1 MKYRSFFGRFLI
13 LFLVCG
19 CTFGK
24 GKISVEIIY
33 PEKTLVN
40 PTLTVTAQTA
50 GGSPEEITS
59 ETGERIEISSL
70 EAGNYDVTI
79 SLKDGETVV
88 WEKKISCL
96 VDGAITTKI
105 RYEITENDFTDFA
118 LYTPQI
124 IVTELGENR
133 YRVEIIS
140 SNYKGTIHYTM
151 ANPAEDPTASSTEY
165 KAPFEI
171 NYDDEQG
178 KVISARIFYKEF
190 DPSEAAIFHLEKTA
204 TPQIEDTTVHRLSDK
219 LTFAVT
225 SADPEVIYYYTLD
238 GTVPTAVTASTEGLI
253 ELTQPGTITVKS
265 FKESYLMSDSVVLP
279 VERLPKPEVG
289 EITENTD
296 GATYSITFDYG
307 SDAQAMFLTRDGT
320 SVTAENCPMG
330 NEQSLAAGTTYTVS
344 DLLPTETLKT
354 RSIAENFFASEE
366 AVVESSQAETPVI
379 LDARSQTRNYADLLA
394 VMFSTPETGATVHYT
409 FDGNTPTDQSPSS
422 ASGTAVEVTDGTT
435 VVKARAYSAGKFP
448 SETAEQAVAKAVD
461 PMSVSLSYW
470 NLLVIEE
477 NATVPDS
484 EKNRGLF
491 YQTADSGEF
500 LIYEENTVYLD
511 ATAETTVSA
520 VGGAEFCFP
529 SNEVN
534 NTFSLLN
541 APVPTD
547 ARSGSTAAAYLD
559 PLTVD
564 LTGGTAG
571 SPSTEK
577 YYVTRNGEEPTRQNA
592 AEETNPQAVT
602 VAAGETLKAVVSD
615 LNEITSAP
623 ASVDGTPLPEPK
635 AEVADDG
642 TVTITAG
649 ASEDPSAAALSFY
662 YKIGDATPFSSAAAG
677 TLYSDTAKPTL
688 QPNETIYIAA
698 AAEMRNPSETA
709 SVTLTPTDPPTFEDA
724 RDSLFYLPLSV
735 RINGN
740 NVLYGE
746 GADENSVQ
754 NPSTPYTD
762 PIAPQSG
769 NLWLGATAKDDDKTR
784 SETATRQLFAFDAAP
799 TIALSHSSPQFNI
812 VTITPPATPAGLT
825 GAVSLYYVLGGDFT
839 SGTVLTYTAPVPIPY
854 ELLAAAAAA
863 PVRVKAGAEFAYPS
877 TEASQTFSRTE
888 KPTVSDARGTEVYKP
903 LQVTAAAAAPDDTA
917 PVYSSTDETAWT
929 AASSPVTVA
938 ENALLYFMAA
948 ADGKLTSEPV
958 KVDGTPLNAPEAGVD
973 GDGKLTV
980 TAAAEDAA
988 VPGLEFWYLIG
999 SDDFETG
1006 TPTKYETASAPK
1018 LNDGQTC
1025 YVVAAAEMR
1034 NPSEAVLYGLNQT
1047 DPPVITDNR
1056 GGVYNKPLEL
1066 AVSGVADA
1074 VFYYTEGNPAA
1085 APDENSTRYGAPFKP
1100 KPDSTEVRAAA
1111 KVTGSVLSQPTAQTL
1126 YALQGTPT
1134 VTLTHSASGLNQL
1147 NIEFTDAGYTGGT
1160 PTVYYTIDGS
1170 DPATSATV
1178 QTYSGSVTLPS
1189 DQTAPLTVK
1198 AVAGA
1203 EFCFTTAAAEKTFTA
1218 EALPNF
1224 TDARNG
1230 DYFQPLSVTSAD
1242 SGVWYAFD
1250 NPSSALTAYTANS
1263 PLTVG
1268 ENQILYAFKATDGFL
1283 ASPAEEIDG
1292 TPLAQPQATVTDG
1305 NLTFAASDGT
1315 VYYTTNGSE
1324 PTLSSDQYQ
1333 GSAVKIDASVTQIR
1347 SKAVAEMRNPSPTA
1361 DYNVETPPEE
1371 TPEAPTVTDTRT
1383 ASGAPGSYFNPTGG
1397 TGTIVLNVS
1406 QAENV
1411 PVYYTVDGG
1420 NEQTVTGGQVSVTK
1434 PGSYVFYAK
1443 TAGGTESDKKTVE
1456 VKVLQ
1461 EPTADTSAS
1470 IPKLVSPD
1478 GGSVLYE
1485 LSDNAGGP
1493 AKNVTA
1499 DSPVFTGSGISLSDL
1514 GKILTAVSVKEF
1526 CFSSEQIQVPLV
1538 IPDLPD
1544 PDEPVSPPT
1553 VTDTRTASGAP
1564 GEYFNPRNAGGSIT
1578 LQITA
1583 AEANHQLFYKKDNG
1597 AETSVPTGG
1606 ELSVGKA
1613 DVGVYVFYAK
1623 SADGIG
1629 TSSEVTVEVKVLD
1642 KPVLSQ
1648 NGDTASLSSPDGADI
1663 LYEAADGAFT
1673 PVSENSTVYA
1683 AGADLIG
1690 KYVSA
1695 VAVDEFCF
1703 SSEELQEQVQ
1713 QPVDNVVISFTDA
1726 AGNPISNGTFREPQS
1741 IKIVTEPADAVV
1753 TYSIGSQTYDQSY
1766 TAGSSISIT
1775 ENSDIYVKAV
1785 TADGKEATA
1794 VLKIRLKCPN
1804 PTPHLEVSST
1814 DPSKYELTFEDFDT
1828 SEYRIYYTKDIDDSN
1843 GTLYSAPLLLSPD
1856 ESIIVFA
1863 KKDGWESSDKILL
1876 SVPEIL
1882 KRRGLTH

>member
-13 LFLVCG
+13 LFLVFG

-79 SLKDGETVV
+79 TLKDGETVV

-140 SNYKGTIHYTM
+140 PNYKGTIRYTM
-151 ANPAEDPTASSTEY
+151 VNPAEDPTASSAEY

-178 KVISARIFYKEF
+178 KVITARVFYKEF

-225 SADPEVIYYYTLD
+225 SADPDVIYYYTLD
-238 GTVPTAVTASTEGLI
+238 GTTPTTVMSSTEGLI

-394 VMFSTPETGATVHYT
+394 VMFSTPETDASVYYT

-435 VVKARAYSAGKFP
+435 VVKARAYAAGKFP

-461 PMSVSLSYW
+461 PVSVSLSYW

-477 NATVPDS
+477 NASVPET

-491 YQTADSGEF
+491 YQTADSDEF

-534 NTFSLLN
+534 NTFPLLN

-592 AEETNPQAVT
+592 AEEANPQAVT

-615 LNEITSAP
+615 LNKITSAS
-623 ASVDGTPLPEPK
+623 ASVDGTPLPKPK
-635 AEVADDG
+635 VEVADDG
-642 TVTITAG
+642 TVTIAAG
-649 ASEDPSAAALSFY
+649 DSEETPAPAASFY
-662 YKIGDATPFSSAAAG
+662 YKINDKTPFSSTAAG
-677 TLYSDTAKPTL
+677 TLYNDTSKPQL
-688 QPNETIYIAA
+688 SADGTIYVVA
-698 AAEMRNPSETA
+698 AAEMHNPSETA
-709 SVTLTPTDPPTFEDA
+709 SVSLVPTDPPTFEDA

-740 NVLYGE
+740 NVLYDE
-746 GADENSVQ
+746 GADESSVQ
-754 NPSTPYTD
+754 NPSTPYTN

-784 SETATRQLFAFDAAP
+784 SEIATQQLFAFDAAP
-799 TIALSHSSPQFNI
+799 TVALSHSSPQFNI
-812 VTITPPATPAGLT
+812 VTITPPTTPAGLT

-863 PVRVKAGAEFAYPS
+863 PVKVKAGAEFAHPS
-877 TEASQTFSRTE
+877 AEASQTFSRTE
-888 KPTVSDARGTEVYKP
+888 KPTVSDARGSDFYKA
-903 LQVTAAAAAPDDTA
+903 LQVAVAAGTTDNTAS
-917 PVYSSTDETAWT
+917 VYSSTDETTWT
-929 AASSPVTVA
+929 AAASPVTVA

-948 ADGKLTSEPV
+948 VDGKLTSESV
-958 KVDGTPLNAPEAGVD
+958 EVDGAPLSAPEVSVD
-973 GDGKLTV
+973 ADGKLTV
-980 TAAAEDAA
+980 TAAAADAA
-988 VPGLEFWYLIG
+988 VTGLEFWFLID

-1006 TPTKYETASAPK
+1006 TPTKYEAASAPK

-1034 NPSEAVLYGLNQT
+1034 NPSTPAV
-1047 DPPVITDNR
+1047 
-1056 GGVYNKPLEL
+1056 
-1066 AVSGVADA
+1066 
-1074 VFYYTEGNPAA
+1074 
-1085 APDENSTRYGAPFKP
+1085 
-1100 KPDSTEVRAAA
+1100 
-1111 KVTGSVLSQPTAQTL
+1111 
-1126 YALQGTPT
+1126 
-1134 VTLTHSASGLNQL
+1134 
-1147 NIEFTDAGYTGGT
+1147 
-1160 PTVYYTIDGS
+1160 
-1170 DPATSATV
+1170 
-1178 QTYSGSVTLPS
+1178 
-1189 DQTAPLTVK
+1189 
-1198 AVAGA
+1198 
-1203 EFCFTTAAAEKTFTA
+1203 
-1218 EALPNF
+1218 
-1224 TDARNG
+1224 
-1230 DYFQPLSVTSAD
+1230 
-1242 SGVWYAFD
+1242 
-1250 NPSSALTAYTANS
+1250 
-1263 PLTVG
+1263 
-1268 ENQILYAFKATDGFL
+1268 
-1283 ASPAEEIDG
+1283 
-1292 TPLAQPQATVTDG
+1292 
-1305 NLTFAASDGT
+1305 
-1315 VYYTTNGSE
+1315 
-1324 PTLSSDQYQ
+1324 
-1333 GSAVKIDASVTQIR
+1333 
-1347 SKAVAEMRNPSPTA
+1347 
-1361 DYNVETPPEE
+1361 YNVEAPPEE
-1371 TPEAPTVTDTRT
+1371 KPTAPIVTDSRT
-1383 ASGAPGSYFNPTGG
+1383 ASGAPGSYFEPAASDSGSIT
-1397 TGTIVLNVS
+1397 LNIT
-1406 QAENV
+1406 QAESV
-1411 PVYYTVDGG
+1411 PVYYKYNNG
-1420 NEQTVTGGQVSVTK
+1420 NETQVSGNKVTVSK
-1434 PGSYVFYAK
+1434 SQAGTYVFYAK
-1443 TAGGTESDKKTVE
+1443 TAGGTLSDEVTVE

-1461 EPTADTSAS
+1461 EPQFEYDLSAPS
-1470 IPKLVSPD
+1470 ATLVSPD
-1478 GGSVLYE
+1478 GAVILYE
-1485 LSDNAGGP
+1485 LEQTKTDVSS
-1493 AKNVTA
+1493 T
-1499 DSPVFTGSGISLSDL
+1499 SSVFTNFDNLIELP
-1514 GKILTAVSVKEF
+1514 GKTLTAVAVDEF
-1526 CFSSEQIQVPLV
+1526 CFSSPQIEQS
-1538 IPDLPD
+1538 IPPYI
-1544 PDEPVSPPT
+1544 PPIPPT
-1553 VTDTRTASGAP
+1553 PPSVVDTRT
-1564 GEYFNPRNAGGSIT
+1564 EYFNPRGDSDSIT
-1578 LQITA
+1578 LKITA
-1583 AEANHQLFYKKDNG
+1583 ADSSHQLFYKKDGG
-1597 AETSVPTGG
+1597 AETPVPTGG
-1606 ELSVGKA
+1606 ELSVNKA

-1623 SADGIG
+1623 SAVG

-1663 LYEAADGAFT
+1663 LYEAADAAFA
-1673 PVSENSTVYA
+1673 PVTENSTVYA

-1753 TYSIGSQTYDQSY
+1753 TYSIGDQTYNQSY
-1766 TAGSSISIT
+1766 TAGSSISVT
-1775 ENSDIYVKAV
+1775 ENSDIYVKA
-1785 TADGKEATA
+1785 TADGTEATA

-1828 SEYRIYYTKDIDDSN
+1828 SEYQIYYTEDIDDSN

>member
-70 EAGNYDVTI
+70 EAGNYDVAI

-140 SNYKGTIHYTM
+140 SNYKGTIRYTM
-151 ANPAEDPTASSTEY
+151 VNPAEDPTASSTEY

-178 KVISARIFYKEF
+178 KVITARVFYKEF

-225 SADPEVIYYYTLD
+225 SADPDVIYYYTLD
-238 GTVPTAVTASTEGLI
+238 GTPPTTVMSSTEGLI

-330 NEQSLAAGTTYTVS
+330 NEQPLATGTTYTVS

-379 LDARSQTRNYADLLA
+379 LDARSQTRNYADPLA
-394 VMFSTPETGATVHYT
+394 VMFSTPETNATVHYT

-448 SETAEQAVAKAVD
+448 SETAEQAVAKAVA
-461 PMSVSLSYW
+461 PVSVSLSYW
-470 NLLVIEE
+470 NLLVIED
-477 NATVPDS
+477 NASVPAT

-534 NTFSLLN
+534 KTFPLLN

-564 LTGGTAG
+564 LTGGAAG
-571 SPSTEK
+571 SPSTAK

-592 AEETNPQAVT
+592 AEEANPQAVT

-615 LNEITSAP
+615 LNKITSAS

-635 AEVADDG
+635 VEVADDG
-642 TVTITAG
+642 TVTIAAG
-649 ASEDPSAAALSFY
+649 DSEETPAPAISFY
-662 YKIGDATPFSSAAAG
+662 YKINDETPFSSTAAG
-677 TLYSDTAKPTL
+677 TLYNDTSKPHL
-688 QPNETIYIAA
+688 SADETIYVAA
-698 AAEMRNPSETA
+698 AAEMHNPSETA
-709 SVTLTPTDPPTFEDA
+709 SVSLVPTDPPTFEDA

-799 TIALSHSSPQFNI
+799 TIALSHSAPQFNI

-825 GAVSLYYVLGGDFT
+825 GAVSLYYVLKGDFT

-854 ELLAAAAAA
+854 EFLSVVAAA
-863 PVRVKAGAEFAYPS
+863 PVKVKAGAEFAHPS
-877 TEASQTFSRTE
+877 AEASRTFSRTE
-888 KPTVSDARGTEVYKP
+888 KPTVSDARGTAFYKT
-903 LQVTAAAAAPDDTA
+903 LQVAVAAGTTDNTAS
-917 PVYSSTDETAWT
+917 VYSSTDETTWT
-929 AASSPVTVA
+929 AAASPVTVA

-948 ADGKLTSEPV
+948 VDGKLTSESV
-958 KVDGTPLNAPEAGVD
+958 EVDGAPLSAPEVSVD
-973 GDGKLTV
+973 ADGKLTV
-980 TAAAEDAA
+980 TAAAADAT
-988 VPGLEFWYLIG
+988 VTGLEFWYLIG

-1006 TPTKYETASAPK
+1006 TPTKYEAASAPT
-1018 LNDGQTC
+1018 LSDGQTC

-1034 NPSEAVLYGLNQT
+1034 NPSTPAV
-1047 DPPVITDNR
+1047 
-1056 GGVYNKPLEL
+1056 
-1066 AVSGVADA
+1066 
-1074 VFYYTEGNPAA
+1074 
-1085 APDENSTRYGAPFKP
+1085 
-1100 KPDSTEVRAAA
+1100 
-1111 KVTGSVLSQPTAQTL
+1111 
-1126 YALQGTPT
+1126 
-1134 VTLTHSASGLNQL
+1134 
-1147 NIEFTDAGYTGGT
+1147 
-1160 PTVYYTIDGS
+1160 
-1170 DPATSATV
+1170 
-1178 QTYSGSVTLPS
+1178 
-1189 DQTAPLTVK
+1189 
-1198 AVAGA
+1198 
-1203 EFCFTTAAAEKTFTA
+1203 
-1218 EALPNF
+1218 
-1224 TDARNG
+1224 
-1230 DYFQPLSVTSAD
+1230 
-1242 SGVWYAFD
+1242 
-1250 NPSSALTAYTANS
+1250 
-1263 PLTVG
+1263 
-1268 ENQILYAFKATDGFL
+1268 
-1283 ASPAEEIDG
+1283 
-1292 TPLAQPQATVTDG
+1292 
-1305 NLTFAASDGT
+1305 
-1315 VYYTTNGSE
+1315 
-1324 PTLSSDQYQ
+1324 
-1333 GSAVKIDASVTQIR
+1333 
-1347 SKAVAEMRNPSPTA
+1347 
-1361 DYNVETPPEE
+1361 YNVEAPPEE
-1371 TPEAPTVTDTRT
+1371 KPTAPIVTDSRT
-1383 ASGAPGSYFNPTGG
+1383 ASGDPGSYFDPAVSDSGSIT
-1397 TGTIVLNVS
+1397 LNIT
-1406 QAENV
+1406 QAESV
-1411 PVYYTVDGG
+1411 PVYYTYNSGK
-1420 NEQTVTGGQVSVTK
+1420 ETQVSGNKVTVSRSQE
-1434 PGSYVFYAK
+1434 GTYVFYVK
-1443 TAGGTESDKKTVE
+1443 TAGGTLSDKVTVK

-1461 EPTADTSAS
+1461 KPQFEYDFSAPS
-1470 IPKLVSPD
+1470 ATLVSPD
-1478 GGSVLYE
+1478 GAVILYE
-1485 LSDNAGGP
+1485 LELTKTD
-1493 AKNVTA
+1493 V
-1499 DSPVFTGSGISLSDL
+1499 DSTSSVFTNFNDL
-1514 GKILTAVSVKEF
+1514 MELRGKILTAVAVDEF
-1526 CFSSEQIQVPLV
+1526 CFSSPQIEQSIPSDPPIIPPIPLT
-1538 IPDLPD
+1538 
-1544 PDEPVSPPT
+1544 PPS
-1553 VTDTRTASGAP
+1553 VEDTRT
-1564 GEYFNPRNAGGSIT
+1564 EYFNPRGNSDSIT
-1578 LQITA
+1578 LKITA
-1583 AEANHQLFYKKDNG
+1583 ADSSHQLFYKKDGG
-1597 AETSVPTGG
+1597 AETPVPTGG

-1623 SADGIG
+1623 SAVG

-1673 PVSENSTVYA
+1673 SVTEKSTVYA
-1683 AGADLIG
+1683 GANLIG

-1741 IKIVTEPADAVV
+1741 IKIVTTPAGAVV
-1753 TYSIGSQTYDQSY
+1753 TYSIGNQTYDQSY
-1766 TAGSSISIT
+1766 TAGSSISVT
-1775 ENSDIYVKAV
+1775 ENSDIYVKA
-1785 TADGKEATA
+1785 TANGKEATA

-1828 SEYRIYYTKDIDDSN
+1828 SEYQIYYTEDIDDSN
-1843 GTLYSAPLLLSPD
+1843 GTLYSAPFLLSPD

>member
-79 SLKDGETVV
+79 TLKDGETVV

-178 KVISARIFYKEF
+178 KVITARVFYKEF

-225 SADPEVIYYYTLD
+225 SADPDVIYYYTLD
-238 GTVPTAVTASTEGLI
+238 GTPPTTVMSSTEGLI

-366 AVVESSQAETPVI
+366 AVVESSQAEIPVI
-379 LDARSQTRNYADLLA
+379 LDARSQTRNYADPLA
-394 VMFSTPETGATVHYT
+394 VMFSTPETDATVYYT

-435 VVKARAYSAGKFP
+435 VVKARAYAAGKFP
-448 SETAEQAVAKAVD
+448 SETAEQAVAKAVA
-461 PMSVSLSYW
+461 PVSVSLNYW

-529 SNEVN
+529 SDKVSS
-534 NTFSLLN
+534 TFSLLN

-564 LTGGTAG
+564 LTGGAAG

-615 LNEITSAP
+615 LNKITSAS
-623 ASVDGTPLPEPK
+623 ASVDGTPLPKPK
-635 AEVADDG
+635 VEVADDG
-642 TVTITAG
+642 TVTIAAGDSEETPAPTA
-649 ASEDPSAAALSFY
+649 SFY
-662 YKIGDATPFSSAAAG
+662 YKINDETPFSSTAAG
-677 TLYSDTAKPTL
+677 TLYDETSKPQLSSD
-688 QPNETIYIAA
+688 ETIYVVA
-698 AAEMRNPSETA
+698 AAEMHNPSETA
-709 SVTLTPTDPPTFEDA
+709 SVSLVPTDPPTFEDA

-812 VTITPPATPAGLT
+812 VTITPPATPVGLT

-863 PVRVKAGAEFAYPS
+863 PVKVKAGAEFAYPS
-877 TEASQTFSRTE
+877 AEASQTFSRTE
-888 KPTVSDARGTEVYKP
+888 KPTVSDARGTDFYKA
-903 LQVTAAAAAPDDTA
+903 LQVAVAAGTTDNTAS
-917 PVYSSTDETAWT
+917 VYSSTDETTWT
-929 AASSPVTVA
+929 AAASPVTVA

-948 ADGKLTSEPV
+948 ADGKLTSESV
-958 KVDGTPLNAPEAGVD
+958 EVDGAPLSAPVVSVD
-973 GDGKLTV
+973 ADGKLTV

-988 VPGLEFWYLIG
+988 VTGLEFWYLID

-1006 TPTKYETASAPK
+1006 TPTKYEAASAPT

-1034 NPSEAVLYGLNQT
+1034 NPSTPAV
-1047 DPPVITDNR
+1047 
-1056 GGVYNKPLEL
+1056 
-1066 AVSGVADA
+1066 
-1074 VFYYTEGNPAA
+1074 
-1085 APDENSTRYGAPFKP
+1085 
-1100 KPDSTEVRAAA
+1100 
-1111 KVTGSVLSQPTAQTL
+1111 
-1126 YALQGTPT
+1126 
-1134 VTLTHSASGLNQL
+1134 
-1147 NIEFTDAGYTGGT
+1147 
-1160 PTVYYTIDGS
+1160 
-1170 DPATSATV
+1170 
-1178 QTYSGSVTLPS
+1178 
-1189 DQTAPLTVK
+1189 
-1198 AVAGA
+1198 
-1203 EFCFTTAAAEKTFTA
+1203 
-1218 EALPNF
+1218 
-1224 TDARNG
+1224 
-1230 DYFQPLSVTSAD
+1230 
-1242 SGVWYAFD
+1242 
-1250 NPSSALTAYTANS
+1250 
-1263 PLTVG
+1263 
-1268 ENQILYAFKATDGFL
+1268 
-1283 ASPAEEIDG
+1283 
-1292 TPLAQPQATVTDG
+1292 
-1305 NLTFAASDGT
+1305 
-1315 VYYTTNGSE
+1315 
-1324 PTLSSDQYQ
+1324 
-1333 GSAVKIDASVTQIR
+1333 
-1347 SKAVAEMRNPSPTA
+1347 
-1361 DYNVETPPEE
+1361 YNVETPPEE
-1371 TPEAPTVTDTRT
+1371 KPTAPIVTDSRT
-1383 ASGAPGSYFNPTGG
+1383 ASGASGSYFEPAASDSGSIT
-1397 TGTIVLNVS
+1397 LNIT
-1406 QAENV
+1406 QAEGV
-1411 PVYYTVDGG
+1411 SVYYKYNNG
-1420 NEQTVTGGQVSVTK
+1420 NETQVSGNEVTVSK
-1434 PGSYVFYAK
+1434 SQVGTYVFYAK
-1443 TAGGTESDKKTVE
+1443 TAGGTLSDEVTVE

-1461 EPTADTSAS
+1461 EPKFEYDLSVPSAT
-1470 IPKLVSPD
+1470 LVSPD
-1478 GGSVLYE
+1478 GAVILYE
-1485 LSDNAGGP
+1485 LGQTKTDVSS
-1493 AKNVTA
+1493 T
-1499 DSPVFTGSGISLSDL
+1499 SSVFTKFDDL
-1514 GKILTAVSVKEF
+1514 MELPGKTLTAVAVGEF
-1526 CFSSEQIQVPLV
+1526 CFSSPQIEQS
-1538 IPDLPD
+1538 IPPYI
-1544 PDEPVSPPT
+1544 PPIPPT
-1553 VTDTRTASGAP
+1553 PPSVVDTRT
-1564 GEYFNPRNAGGSIT
+1564 EYFNPRGDSDSIT

-1583 AEANHQLFYKKDNG
+1583 ADSSHKLFYKKDGG

-1673 PVSENSTVYA
+1673 PVSEKSTVYA

-1741 IKIVTEPADAVV
+1741 IQIETEPAGAVV
-1753 TYSIGSQTYDQSY
+1753 TYSIGDQTYDQSY

-1775 ENSDIYVKAV
+1775 ENSDIYVKA
-1785 TADGKEATA
+1785 TAAGKEATA

-1828 SEYRIYYTKDIDDSN
+1828 SEYQIYYTEDIDDSN

>member
-1 MKYRSFFGRFLI
+1 MKYKTVLGGFFVFFI
-13 LFLVCG
+13 AFG

-24 GKISVEIIY
+24 GKISVEIAY

-40 PTLTVTAQTA
+40 PSLTVTAQTA
-50 GGSPEEITS
+50 GGSPEEVTS

-79 SLKDGETVV
+79 TLKDGETVV
-88 WEKKISCL
+88 WEKKISVI
-96 VDGAITTKI
+96 VDGAITTKV
-105 RYEITENDFTDFA
+105 RYEITEDDFTDFA
-118 LYTPQI
+118 LYAPQI

-140 SNYKGTIHYTM
+140 PNYKGTIRYTM
-151 ANPAEDPTASSTEY
+151 VNPAEDPTASSTEY

-171 NYDDEQG
+171 SYDEEQG
-178 KVISARIFYKEF
+178 KVISARVFYKEF
-190 DPSEAAIFHLEKTA
+190 DPSEKAVFHLEKTA
-204 TPQIEDTTVHRLSDK
+204 TPQIKDTTAHRLSDK

-238 GTVPTAVTASTEGLI
+238 GTVPTVVTASTEGLI

-265 FKESYLMSDSVVLP
+265 FKDTYLMSDPAVQP
-279 VERLPKPEVG
+279 VDRLPKPEAG
-289 EITENTD
+289 KITENPD

-307 SDAQAMFLTRDGT
+307 PDAQAVFLTRDGT

-422 ASGTAVEVTDGTT
+422 ATGTAVEVTGGTT
-435 VVKARAYSAGKFP
+435 VVKARAYSDGKFP
-448 SETAEQAVAKAVD
+448 SETAEQAVAKALA
-461 PMSVSLSYW
+461 PASVSLSYW
-470 NLLVIEE
+470 NLLVVEE
-477 NATVPDS
+477 NASVSAT
-484 EKNRGLF
+484 EKNRRLF
-491 YQTADSGEF
+491 YQAADSGEF
-500 LIYEENTVYLD
+500 LGYEKDAVYLD

-529 SNEVN
+529 SDEVSS
-534 NTFSLLN
+534 TFPLSD

-547 ARSGSTAAAYLD
+547 ARSGSTPAAYLD

-564 LTGGTAG
+564 LTGGAADSSSTA
-571 SPSTEK
+571 K

-592 AEETNPQAVT
+592 AEETNPKAAA
-602 VAAGETLKAVVSD
+602 VAAGEVLKAVVSD

-688 QPNETIYIAA
+688 KPNETIYIAA

-724 RDSLFYLPLSV
+724 RGSLFYQPLSV

-740 NVLYGE
+740 NVLYTE
-746 GADENSVQ
+746 GADESSVQ
-754 NPSTPYTD
+754 NPATPYTD
-762 PIAPQSG
+762 PVSPQNGS
-769 NLWLGATAKDDDKTR
+769 LWLGATAKDDDKTR
-784 SETATRQLFAFDAAP
+784 SETATRQLFAFGAAP
-799 TIALSHSSPQFNI
+799 TVSLSHNPPQFNI
-812 VTITPPATPAGLT
+812 AEITPPATPTGLT
-825 GAVSLYYVLGGDFT
+825 GSVSLYYVLGGDFT
-839 SGTVLTYTAPVPIPY
+839 NGPVQTYTAPVALPQA
-854 ELLAAAAAA
+854 LLPAATD
-863 PVRVKAGAEFAYPS
+863 VSVKAVAGAEFARPS
-877 TEASQTFSRTE
+877 AEASQSFTRTE

-1006 TPTKYETASAPK
+1006 TPTKYETASAPQPK
-1018 LNDGQTC
+1018 EGET
-1025 YVVAAAEMR
+1025 YYIIAAAGMR

-1056 GGVYNKPLEL
+1056 GGAYNKPLEL

-1461 EPTADTSAS
+1461 EP
-1470 IPKLVSPD
+1470 
-1478 GGSVLYE
+1478 
-1485 LSDNAGGP
+1485 
-1493 AKNVTA
+1493 
-1499 DSPVFTGSGISLSDL
+1499 
-1514 GKILTAVSVKEF
+1514 
-1526 CFSSEQIQVPLV
+1526 VP
-1538 IPDLPD
+1538 P
-1544 PDEPVSPPT
+1544 
-1553 VTDTRTASGAP
+1553 
-1564 GEYFNPRNAGGSIT
+1564 
-1578 LQITA
+1578 
-1583 AEANHQLFYKKDNG
+1583 
-1597 AETSVPTGG
+1597 
-1606 ELSVGKA
+1606 
-1613 DVGVYVFYAK
+1613 
-1623 SADGIG
+1623 
-1629 TSSEVTVEVKVLD
+1629 
-1642 KPVLSQ
+1642 Q
-1648 NGDTASLSSPDGADI
+1648 NGNTASLSSPDGADI
-1663 LYEAADGAFT
+1663 LYEVADGSFT
-1673 PVSENSTVYA
+1673 PVSESSSVYTS
-1683 AGADLIG
+1683 GADLIG

-1695 VAVDEFCF
+1695 VAVAEFCF
-1703 SSEELQEQVQ
+1703 SSEELQQQVP
-1713 QPVDNVVISFTDA
+1713 QPPTDNVTVSFTDA
-1726 AGNPISNGTFREPQS
+1726 GGDPVSNGTFREPQN
-1741 IKIVTEPADAVV
+1741 ILIVTEPAGATV
-1753 TYSIGSQTYDQSY
+1753 TYSIGSQSYDQTY
-1766 TAGSSISIT
+1766 TADTPILIDKS
-1775 ENSDIYVKAV
+1775 SDIYVKAV

-1804 PTPHLEVSST
+1804 PTPHLEVSQT
-1814 DPSKYELTFEDFDT
+1814 DPSKYELTFEETGSDY
-1828 SEYRIYYTKDIDDSN
+1828 SIYYTEDIDDSV
-1843 GTLYSAPLLLSPD
+1843 GTLYPADTPLLLSPD
-1856 ESIIVFA
+1856 QSVIIFA
-1863 KKDGWESSDKILL
+1863 KKEGWETSDKILL

-1882 KRRGLTH
+1882 KKRGLAD

>member
-178 KVISARIFYKEF
+178 KVITARVFYKEF

-225 SADPEVIYYYTLD
+225 SADPDVIYYYTLD
-238 GTVPTAVTASTEGLI
+238 GTPPTTVMSSTEGLI

-394 VMFSTPETGATVHYT
+394 VMFSTPETDATVYYT

-448 SETAEQAVAKAVD
+448 SETAEQAVSKAVA
-461 PMSVSLSYW
+461 PVSVSLSYW

-477 NATVPDS
+477 NATVPET

-500 LIYEENTVYLD
+500 LVYEADAVYLD

-529 SNEVN
+529 SDKVN
-534 NTFSLLN
+534 NTFPLLDV
-541 APVPTD
+541 PVPTD

-564 LTGGTAG
+564 LTGGAAG

-592 AEETNPQAVT
+592 AEEANPQAVT

-615 LNEITSAP
+615 LNKITSAS
-623 ASVDGTPLPEPK
+623 ASVDGTPLPQPK
-635 AEVADDG
+635 VEVADDG
-642 TVTITAG
+642 TVTIAAG
-649 ASEDPSAAALSFY
+649 DSEETPAPAVSFY
-662 YKIGDATPFSSAAAG
+662 YKIDDETPFSSTAAG
-677 TLYSDTAKPTL
+677 TLYDDTSKPQL
-688 QPNETIYIAA
+688 SADGTIYVVA
-698 AAEMRNPSETA
+698 AAEMHNPSEIA
-709 SVTLTPTDPPTFEDA
+709 SVSLVPTDPPTFEDT

-740 NVLYGE
+740 NVLYDE

-754 NPSTPYTD
+754 NPATPYTD

-799 TIALSHSSPQFNI
+799 TVALSHNSPQFNI

-863 PVRVKAGAEFAYPS
+863 PVKVKAGAEFAYPS
-877 TEASQTFSRTE
+877 AEASQTFSRTE
-888 KPTVSDARGTEVYKP
+888 KPTVSDARGSDFYKA
-903 LQVTAAAAAPDDTA
+903 LQVAVAAGTTDNTAS
-917 PVYSSTDETAWT
+917 VYSSTDETTWT
-929 AASSPVTVA
+929 AAASPVTVA

-948 ADGKLTSEPV
+948 VDGKLTSESV
-958 KVDGTPLNAPEAGVD
+958 EVDGAPLSAPEVGVD
-973 GDGKLTV
+973 ADGKLTV
-980 TAAAEDAA
+980 TAAAADAA
-988 VPGLEFWYLIG
+988 VTGLEFWYLIG

-1006 TPTKYETASAPK
+1006 TPTKYEAASAPT
-1018 LNDGQTC
+1018 LSDGQTC

-1034 NPSEAVLYGLNQT
+1034 NPSTPAV
-1047 DPPVITDNR
+1047 
-1056 GGVYNKPLEL
+1056 
-1066 AVSGVADA
+1066 
-1074 VFYYTEGNPAA
+1074 
-1085 APDENSTRYGAPFKP
+1085 
-1100 KPDSTEVRAAA
+1100 
-1111 KVTGSVLSQPTAQTL
+1111 
-1126 YALQGTPT
+1126 
-1134 VTLTHSASGLNQL
+1134 
-1147 NIEFTDAGYTGGT
+1147 
-1160 PTVYYTIDGS
+1160 
-1170 DPATSATV
+1170 
-1178 QTYSGSVTLPS
+1178 
-1189 DQTAPLTVK
+1189 
-1198 AVAGA
+1198 
-1203 EFCFTTAAAEKTFTA
+1203 
-1218 EALPNF
+1218 
-1224 TDARNG
+1224 
-1230 DYFQPLSVTSAD
+1230 
-1242 SGVWYAFD
+1242 
-1250 NPSSALTAYTANS
+1250 
-1263 PLTVG
+1263 
-1268 ENQILYAFKATDGFL
+1268 
-1283 ASPAEEIDG
+1283 
-1292 TPLAQPQATVTDG
+1292 
-1305 NLTFAASDGT
+1305 
-1315 VYYTTNGSE
+1315 
-1324 PTLSSDQYQ
+1324 
-1333 GSAVKIDASVTQIR
+1333 
-1347 SKAVAEMRNPSPTA
+1347 
-1361 DYNVETPPEE
+1361 YNVEAPPEE
-1371 TPEAPTVTDTRT
+1371 KPTAPIVTDSRT
-1383 ASGAPGSYFNPTGG
+1383 ASGAPGSYFEPAAGDSGSIT
-1397 TGTIVLNVS
+1397 LNIT
-1406 QAENV
+1406 QAESV
-1411 PVYYTVDGG
+1411 PVYYTYNNG
-1420 NEQTVTGGQVSVTK
+1420 NETQVSGNEVTVSK
-1434 PGSYVFYAK
+1434 SQAGTYVFYAK
-1443 TAGGTESDKKTVE
+1443 TAGGTLSDEVTVE

-1461 EPTADTSAS
+1461 KPQFEYDFSAPS
-1470 IPKLVSPD
+1470 ATLVSPD
-1478 GGSVLYE
+1478 GAVILYE
-1485 LSDNAGGP
+1485 LEMTKTDVSS
-1493 AKNVTA
+1493 T
-1499 DSPVFTGSGISLSDL
+1499 SSVFTKFDDL
-1514 GKILTAVSVKEF
+1514 MELPGKTLTAVAVDEF
-1526 CFSSEQIQVPLV
+1526 CFSSPQIEQS
-1538 IPDLPD
+1538 IPSDIP
-1544 PDEPVSPPT
+1544 PIIPPT
-1553 VTDTRTASGAP
+1553 PPSVVDTRT
-1564 GEYFNPRNAGGSIT
+1564 EYFNPRGDSDSIT

-1583 AEANHQLFYKKDNG
+1583 ADSSHQLFYKKDGG

-1606 ELSVGKA
+1606 KLSVNKA

-1623 SADGIG
+1623 SAVG

-1642 KPVLSQ
+1642 KPVLTQ

-1673 PVSENSTVYA
+1673 SVTENSTVYA
-1683 AGADLIG
+1683 AEADLIG

-1741 IKIVTEPADAVV
+1741 IKIVTVPADAVV
-1753 TYSIGSQTYDQSY
+1753 TYSIGDQTYNQSY
-1766 TAGSSISIT
+1766 TAGSSISVT
-1775 ENSDIYVKAV
+1775 ENSDIYVKA
-1785 TADGKEATA
+1785 TAAGKEATA

-1814 DPSKYELTFEDFDT
+1814 DPAKYELTFEDFDT
-1828 SEYRIYYTKDIDDSN
+1828 SEYRIYYTNDIDDST

>member
-1 MKYRSFFGRFLI
+1 MKYKTVLSGFFVFFI
-13 LFLVCG
+13 AFG

-24 GKISVEIIY
+24 GKISVEIVY

-40 PTLTVTAQTA
+40 PSLTVTAQTA

-70 EAGNYDVTI
+70 EAGNYDLTI

-178 KVISARIFYKEF
+178 KVISARVFYKEF
-190 DPSEAAIFHLEKTA
+190 DPSEAAVFHLEKTA
-204 TPQIEDTTVHRLSDK
+204 VPQIEDTTVHRLSDK

-225 SADPEVIYYYTLD
+225 SADPDVIYYYTLD
-238 GTVPTAVTASTEGLI
+238 GTPPTTVMSSTEGLI
-253 ELTQPGTITVKS
+253 ELTQPGIITVKS

-320 SVTAENCPMG
+320 SITAENCPMG
-330 NEQSLAAGTTYTVS
+330 NEQSLAVGTAYTVS

-379 LDARSQTRNYADLLA
+379 LDARSQTRNYADPLA
-394 VMFSTPETGATVHYT
+394 VTFSTPETNATVHYT

-435 VVKARAYSAGKFP
+435 VVKARAYAAGKFP
-448 SETAEQAVAKAVD
+448 SETAEQAVSKAVD

-477 NATVPDS
+477 NASVPET

-511 ATAETTVSA
+511 ATAEATVSA

-529 SNEVN
+529 SDEVSS
-534 NTFSLLN
+534 TFSLLN
-541 APVPTD
+541 VPVPTD

-564 LTGGTAG
+564 LTGGAAG

-592 AEETNPQAVT
+592 AEEANPQAVT

-615 LNEITSAP
+615 LNKITSAS
-623 ASVDGTPLPEPK
+623 ASVDGTPLPQPK

-642 TVTITAG
+642 TVTIAAG
-649 ASEDPSAAALSFY
+649 DSDETPAPAISFY
-662 YKIGDATPFSSAAAG
+662 YKINDETPFSSTAAG
-677 TLYSDTAKPTL
+677 TLYDDTSKPQL
-688 QPNETIYIAA
+688 SADGTIYVAA
-698 AAEMRNPSETA
+698 AAEMHNPSETA
-709 SVTLTPTDPPTFEDA
+709 SVSLVPTDPPTFEDA

-746 GADENSVQ
+746 GADESSVQ
-754 NPSTPYTD
+754 NPATPYTD
-762 PIAPQSG
+762 PVSPQSSS
-769 NLWLGATAKDDDKTR
+769 LWLGATAKDDDKTR

-825 GAVSLYYVLGGDFT
+825 SAVSLYYVLGGDFT
-839 SGTVLTYTAPVPIPY
+839 SGQVQTYTAPVSIPQA
-854 ELLAAAAAA
+854 LLPAAADV
-863 PVRVKAGAEFAYPS
+863 PVKAVAGAEFASPS
-877 TEASQTFSRTE
+877 AEASQTFSRTE
-888 KPTVSDARGTEVYKP
+888 KPTVSDARRAEVYKP

-948 ADGKLTSEPV
+948 ADGKLTSESV
-958 KVDGTPLNAPEAGVD
+958 EVDGTPLSAPEVGVD
-973 GDGKLTV
+973 ADGKLTV

-988 VPGLEFWYLIG
+988 VSGLEFWYLIG

-1006 TPTKYETASAPK
+1006 TPTKYETASAPQPK
-1018 LNDGQTC
+1018 EGET
-1025 YVVAAAEMR
+1025 YYIIAAAEMR
-1034 NPSEAVLYGLNQT
+1034 NPSTPAV
-1047 DPPVITDNR
+1047 
-1056 GGVYNKPLEL
+1056 
-1066 AVSGVADA
+1066 
-1074 VFYYTEGNPAA
+1074 
-1085 APDENSTRYGAPFKP
+1085 
-1100 KPDSTEVRAAA
+1100 
-1111 KVTGSVLSQPTAQTL
+1111 
-1126 YALQGTPT
+1126 
-1134 VTLTHSASGLNQL
+1134 
-1147 NIEFTDAGYTGGT
+1147 
-1160 PTVYYTIDGS
+1160 
-1170 DPATSATV
+1170 
-1178 QTYSGSVTLPS
+1178 
-1189 DQTAPLTVK
+1189 
-1198 AVAGA
+1198 
-1203 EFCFTTAAAEKTFTA
+1203 
-1218 EALPNF
+1218 
-1224 TDARNG
+1224 
-1230 DYFQPLSVTSAD
+1230 
-1242 SGVWYAFD
+1242 
-1250 NPSSALTAYTANS
+1250 
-1263 PLTVG
+1263 
-1268 ENQILYAFKATDGFL
+1268 
-1283 ASPAEEIDG
+1283 
-1292 TPLAQPQATVTDG
+1292 
-1305 NLTFAASDGT
+1305 
-1315 VYYTTNGSE
+1315 
-1324 PTLSSDQYQ
+1324 
-1333 GSAVKIDASVTQIR
+1333 
-1347 SKAVAEMRNPSPTA
+1347 
-1361 DYNVETPPEE
+1361 YNVEAPPEE
-1371 TPEAPTVTDTRT
+1371 KPTAPIVTDSRT
-1383 ASGAPGSYFNPTGG
+1383 ASGAPGSYFDPAASDSDSIT
-1397 TGTIVLNVS
+1397 LNIT
-1406 QAENV
+1406 QAEGV
-1411 PVYYTVDGG
+1411 PVYYKYNNG
-1420 NEQTVTGGQVSVTK
+1420 NETQVSGNKVTVSK
-1434 PGSYVFYAK
+1434 SQVGTYVFYAK
-1443 TAGGTESDKKTVE
+1443 TAGGTLSDEVTVE

-1461 EPTADTSAS
+1461 KPQFEYDFSAPS
-1470 IPKLVSPD
+1470 ATLVSPD
-1478 GGSVLYE
+1478 GAVILYE
-1485 LSDNAGGP
+1485 LGQSKTD
-1493 AKNVTA
+1493 VSST
-1499 DSPVFTGSGISLSDL
+1499 SSVFTKFDDL
-1514 GKILTAVSVKEF
+1514 MELPGKTLTAVAVNEF
-1526 CFSSEQIQVPLV
+1526 CFSSPQIEQS
-1538 IPDLPD
+1538 IPPI
-1544 PDEPVSPPT
+1544 PPT
-1553 VTDTRTASGAP
+1553 PPSVVDTRT
-1564 GEYFNPRNAGGSIT
+1564 EYFNPRGNSDSIT
-1578 LQITA
+1578 LKITA
-1583 AEANHQLFYKKDNG
+1583 ADSSHQLFYKKDGG

-1623 SADGIG
+1623 SAGG

-1673 PVSENSTVYA
+1673 SVTANSTVYA

-1726 AGNPISNGTFREPQS
+1726 AGNPISNGTFREPQN
-1741 IKIVTEPADAVV
+1741 IQIVTEPADAVV
-1753 TYSIGSQTYDQSY
+1753 MYSIGDQTYNQSY
-1766 TAGSSISIT
+1766 TAGSSISVT
-1775 ENSDIYVKAV
+1775 ENSDIYVKA
-1785 TADGKEATA
+1785 TAAGKEATA

-1814 DPSKYELTFEDFDT
+1814 DPSKYELTFKDFDT
-1828 SEYRIYYTKDIDDSN
+1828 SEYQIYYTEDIDDSN
-1843 GTLYSAPLLLSPD
+1843 GTLYSAPFLLSPD

>member
-1 MKYRSFFGRFLI
+1 MKYKTVLGGFFVFFI
-13 LFLVCG
+13 AFG

-24 GKISVEIIY
+24 GKISVEIVY

-40 PTLTVTAQTA
+40 PSLTVTAQTA
-50 GGSPEEITS
+50 GGSPEEVTS

-70 EAGNYDVTI
+70 EAGNYDLTI
-79 SLKDGETVV
+79 RLKDGETVV
-88 WEKKISCL
+88 WEKKISVI
-96 VDGAITTKI
+96 VDGAITTKV
-105 RYEITENDFTDFA
+105 RYEITEDDFTDFA
-118 LYTPQI
+118 LYAPQI

-140 SNYKGTIHYTM
+140 PNYKGTIRYTM
-151 ANPAEDPTASSTEY
+151 VNPAEDPTASSTEY

-171 NYDDEQG
+171 SYDEEQG
-178 KVISARIFYKEF
+178 KVISARVFYKEF
-190 DPSEAAIFHLEKTA
+190 DPSEKAVFHLEKTA

-225 SADPEVIYYYTLD
+225 SADPDVIYYYTLD
-238 GTVPTAVTASTEGLI
+238 GTTPTTVMSSTEGLI

-265 FKESYLMSDSVVLP
+265 FKDTYLMSDPAVQP
-279 VERLPKPEVG
+279 VDRLPKPESG
-289 EITENTD
+289 KITENPD
-296 GATYSITFDYG
+296 GTTYSVTFDYG
-307 SDAQAMFLTRDGT
+307 PDAQAVFLTRDGT

-379 LDARSQTRNYADLLA
+379 LDARSQTRNYADPLA
-394 VMFSTPETGATVHYT
+394 VMFSTPETDATVYYT

-422 ASGTAVEVTDGTT
+422 ATGTAVEVTGGTT
-435 VVKARAYSAGKFP
+435 VVKARAYSDGKFP
-448 SETAEQAVAKAVD
+448 SETAEQAVAKALA
-461 PMSVSLSYW
+461 PASVSLSYW
-470 NLLVIEE
+470 NLLVVEE
-477 NATVPDS
+477 NASVPAT
-484 EKNRGLF
+484 EKNRRLF

-529 SNEVN
+529 SDEVS

-547 ARSGSTAAAYLD
+547 ARTGSTPAAYLD
-559 PLTVD
+559 SLTVD
-564 LTGGTAG
+564 LTGGAADSSSTA
-571 SPSTEK
+571 K

-615 LNEITSAP
+615 LNKITSAS

-662 YKIGDATPFSSAAAG
+662 YKIGDATPFSSTAAG

-724 RDSLFYLPLSV
+724 RGSLFYQPLSV

-740 NVLYGE
+740 NVLYAE
-746 GADENSVQ
+746 GADESSVQ
-754 NPSTPYTD
+754 NPATPYTD
-762 PIAPQSG
+762 PVSPQDGS
-769 NLWLGATAKDDDKTR
+769 LWLGATAKDDDKTR

-799 TIALSHSSPQFNI
+799 TVSLSHNPPQFNI
-812 VTITPPATPAGLT
+812 AEITPPATPTGLT
-825 GAVSLYYVLGGDFT
+825 GSVSLYYVLGGDFT
-839 SGTVLTYTAPVPIPY
+839 NGPVQTYTAPVALPQA
-854 ELLAAAAAA
+854 LLPATADV
-863 PVRVKAGAEFAYPS
+863 PVKAVAGAEFARPS
-877 TEASQTFSRTE
+877 AEASQSFTRTE

-1006 TPTKYETASAPK
+1006 TPTKYETASAPQPK
-1018 LNDGQTC
+1018 EGET
-1025 YVVAAAEMR
+1025 YYIIAAAGMR

-1056 GGVYNKPLEL
+1056 GGAYNKPLEL

-1461 EPTADTSAS
+1461 EPKFNYDLQIPSVTLTSSDKA
-1470 IPKLVSPD
+1470 II
-1478 GGSVLYE
+1478 LYE
-1485 LSDNAGGP
+1485 LKDTETA
-1493 AKNVTA
+1493 VTSS
-1499 DSPVFTGSGISLSDL
+1499 SPVFTAFDDL
-1514 GKILTAVSVKEF
+1514 LQLPGKTLTAVAVGEF
-1526 CFSSEQIQVPLV
+1526 CFSSPQMKEE
-1538 IPDLPD
+1538 IPEDLPD

-1564 GEYFNPRNAGGSIT
+1564 GEYFNPRNGSIT

-1583 AEANHQLFYKKDNG
+1583 AETAHKLFYKKGSGN
-1597 AETSVPTGG
+1597 ETAVPSGG
-1606 ELSVGKA
+1606 QLSLSQSDAGTYA
-1613 DVGVYVFYAK
+1613 FYAK
-1623 SADGIG
+1623 SADGSK
-1629 TSSEVTVEVKVLD
+1629 TSSEVTVEVKVLQ
-1642 KPVLSQ
+1642 KPVLTQ
-1648 NGDTASLSSPDGADI
+1648 NGNTASLSSPDGADI
-1663 LYEAADGAFT
+1663 LYEVADGSFT
-1673 PVSENSTVYA
+1673 PVSESSSVYTS
-1683 AGADLIG
+1683 GADLIG

-1695 VAVDEFCF
+1695 VAVAEFCF
-1703 SSEELQEQVQ
+1703 SSEELQQQVP
-1713 QPVDNVVISFTDA
+1713 QPPADNVTVSFTN
-1726 AGNPISNGTFREPQS
+1726 AGGDPVSNGTFREPQN
-1741 IKIVTEPADAVV
+1741 ILIVTEPAGATV
-1753 TYSIGSQTYDQSY
+1753 TYSIGSQSHDQAY
-1766 TAGSSISIT
+1766 TAGTPILIDKS
-1775 ENSDIYVKAV
+1775 SDIYVKAV

-1804 PTPHLEVSST
+1804 PTPHLEVSQT
-1814 DPSKYELTFEDFDT
+1814 DPSKYELTFEETGSDY
-1828 SEYRIYYTKDIDDSN
+1828 SIYYTKSIDDSV
-1843 GTLYSAPLLLSPD
+1843 GTLYPADTPLLLSPED
-1856 ESIIVFA
+1856 FVIIFA
-1863 KKDGWESSDKILL
+1863 KKEGWETSDKILL

-1882 KRRGLTH
+1882 KKRGLTD

>member
-178 KVISARIFYKEF
+178 KVITARVFYKEF

-225 SADPEVIYYYTLD
+225 SADPDVIYYYTLD
-238 GTVPTAVTASTEGLI
+238 GTPPTTVMSSTEGLI
-253 ELTQPGTITVKS
+253 ELTQPGIITVKS

-320 SVTAENCPMG
+320 SITAENCPMG
-330 NEQSLAAGTTYTVS
+330 NEQSLAAGTAYTVS

-379 LDARSQTRNYADLLA
+379 LDARSQTRNYADPLA
-394 VMFSTPETGATVHYT
+394 VMFSTPETNATVHYT
-409 FDGNTPTDQSPSS
+409 FDGDTPTDQSPSS

-448 SETAEQAVAKAVD
+448 SETAEQAVAKAVA
-461 PMSVSLSYW
+461 PASVSLSYW
-470 NLLVIEE
+470 NLLVVEE
-477 NATVPDS
+477 NASVPGT

-491 YQTADSGEF
+491 YHTADSDEF

-529 SNEVN
+529 SDKVN
-534 NTFSLLN
+534 NTFPLLN

-547 ARSGSTAAAYLD
+547 ARTGSTPAAYLD

-564 LTGGTAG
+564 LTGGAAG

-592 AEETNPQAVT
+592 AEEANPKAVT

-615 LNEITSAP
+615 LNKITSAS
-623 ASVDGTPLPEPK
+623 ASVDGTPLPQPK
-635 AEVADDG
+635 VEVADDG
-642 TVTITAG
+642 TVTIAAG
-649 ASEDPSAAALSFY
+649 DSEETPAPAVSFY
-662 YKIGDATPFSSAAAG
+662 YKINDETPFSSTAAG
-677 TLYSDTAKPTL
+677 TLYDDTSKPQL
-688 QPNETIYIAA
+688 SADGTIYVVA
-698 AAEMRNPSETA
+698 AAEMHNPSETA
-709 SVTLTPTDPPTFEDA
+709 SVSLVPTDPPTFEDA

-754 NPSTPYTD
+754 NPATPYTD

-784 SETATRQLFAFDAAP
+784 SETATRQLFAFNAAP
-799 TIALSHSSPQFNI
+799 TVALSHSSPQFNI

-854 ELLAAAAAA
+854 EFLSVVAAA
-863 PVRVKAGAEFAYPS
+863 PVKVKAGAEFAHPS
-877 TEASQTFSRTE
+877 TEASRTFSRTE
-888 KPTVSDARGTEVYKP
+888 KPTVSDARGTAFYKA
-903 LQVTAAAAAPDDTA
+903 LQVAVAAGTTDNTAS
-917 PVYSSTDETAWT
+917 VYSSTDETAWT

-948 ADGKLTSEPV
+948 VDGKLTSESV
-958 KVDGTPLNAPEAGVD
+958 EVDGAPLSAPEVGVD
-973 GDGKLTV
+973 ADGKLTV
-980 TAAAEDAA
+980 TAAAADAA
-988 VPGLEFWYLIG
+988 VTGLEFWYLID

-1006 TPTKYETASAPK
+1006 TPTKYEAASAPI
-1018 LNDGQTC
+1018 LSDGQTC

-1034 NPSEAVLYGLNQT
+1034 NPSTPAV
-1047 DPPVITDNR
+1047 
-1056 GGVYNKPLEL
+1056 
-1066 AVSGVADA
+1066 
-1074 VFYYTEGNPAA
+1074 
-1085 APDENSTRYGAPFKP
+1085 
-1100 KPDSTEVRAAA
+1100 
-1111 KVTGSVLSQPTAQTL
+1111 
-1126 YALQGTPT
+1126 
-1134 VTLTHSASGLNQL
+1134 
-1147 NIEFTDAGYTGGT
+1147 
-1160 PTVYYTIDGS
+1160 
-1170 DPATSATV
+1170 
-1178 QTYSGSVTLPS
+1178 
-1189 DQTAPLTVK
+1189 
-1198 AVAGA
+1198 
-1203 EFCFTTAAAEKTFTA
+1203 
-1218 EALPNF
+1218 
-1224 TDARNG
+1224 
-1230 DYFQPLSVTSAD
+1230 
-1242 SGVWYAFD
+1242 
-1250 NPSSALTAYTANS
+1250 
-1263 PLTVG
+1263 
-1268 ENQILYAFKATDGFL
+1268 
-1283 ASPAEEIDG
+1283 
-1292 TPLAQPQATVTDG
+1292 
-1305 NLTFAASDGT
+1305 
-1315 VYYTTNGSE
+1315 
-1324 PTLSSDQYQ
+1324 
-1333 GSAVKIDASVTQIR
+1333 
-1347 SKAVAEMRNPSPTA
+1347 
-1361 DYNVETPPEE
+1361 YNVEAPPEE
-1371 TPEAPTVTDTRT
+1371 KPTAPIVTDSRT
-1383 ASGAPGSYFNPTGG
+1383 ASGAPGSYFDPAASDSDSIT
-1397 TGTIVLNVS
+1397 LNIT
-1406 QAENV
+1406 QAEGV
-1411 PVYYTVDGG
+1411 PVYYTHNSG
-1420 NEQTVTGGQVSVTK
+1420 NETQVSGNKVTVSK
-1434 PGSYVFYAK
+1434 SQAGTYVFYAK
-1443 TAGGTESDKKTVE
+1443 TAGGTLSDEVTVE

-1461 EPTADTSAS
+1461 KPQFEYDFSALS
-1470 IPKLVSPD
+1470 ATLVSPD
-1478 GGSVLYE
+1478 GAVILYE
-1485 LSDNAGGP
+1485 LEQPKKDVSS
-1493 AKNVTA
+1493 T
-1499 DSPVFTGSGISLSDL
+1499 SSVFTNFDNLMEL
-1514 GKILTAVSVKEF
+1514 PGKILTAVAVDEF
-1526 CFSSEQIQVPLV
+1526 CFSSPQIEQS
-1538 IPDLPD
+1538 IPPYI
-1544 PDEPVSPPT
+1544 PPT
-1553 VTDTRTASGAP
+1553 PPRVEDTRTK
-1564 GEYFNPRNAGGSIT
+1564 YFNPRGDSDSIT
-1578 LQITA
+1578 LKITA
-1583 AEANHQLFYKKDNG
+1583 ADSSHQLFYKKDGG

-1606 ELSVGKA
+1606 KLSVNKA

-1623 SADGIG
+1623 SAVG
-1629 TSSEVTVEVKVLD
+1629 TSSEVTVEVKVLA

-1673 PVSENSTVYA
+1673 SVTENSTVYTA
-1683 AGADLIG
+1683 EANLIG

-1726 AGNPISNGTFREPQS
+1726 AGNSISNGTFREPQS
-1741 IKIVTEPADAVV
+1741 IKIVTTPAGAVV
-1753 TYSIGSQTYDQSY
+1753 TYSIGSQTYNQSY
-1766 TAGSSISIT
+1766 TAGSSISVT
-1775 ENSDIYVKAV
+1775 ENSDIYVKA
-1785 TADGKEATA
+1785 TAAGKEATA

-1828 SEYRIYYTKDIDDSN
+1828 SEYRIYYTNDIDDST
-1843 GTLYSAPLLLSPD
+1843 GTLYSTPLLLSPD

>member
-13 LFLVCG
+13 LFLVFG

-79 SLKDGETVV
+79 TLKDGETVV

-178 KVISARIFYKEF
+178 KVITARVFYKEF

-225 SADPEVIYYYTLD
+225 SADPDVIYYYTLD
-238 GTVPTAVTASTEGLI
+238 GTPPTTVMSSTEGLI
-253 ELTQPGTITVKS
+253 ELTQPGIITVKS

-330 NEQSLAAGTTYTVS
+330 NEQPLATGTTYTVS

-379 LDARSQTRNYADLLA
+379 LDARSQTRNYADPLA
-394 VMFSTPETGATVHYT
+394 VMFSTPETNATVHYT

-448 SETAEQAVAKAVD
+448 SETAEQAVAKAVA
-461 PMSVSLSYW
+461 PVSVSLSYW
-470 NLLVIEE
+470 NLLVIDE
-477 NATVPDS
+477 NASVPDS

-529 SNEVN
+529 SDKVSS
-534 NTFSLLN
+534 TFSLLN
-541 APVPTD
+541 VPVPTD
-547 ARSGSTAAAYLD
+547 ARTGSTPAAYLD

-564 LTGGTAG
+564 LTGGAAG

-592 AEETNPQAVT
+592 AEEANPQAVT

-615 LNEITSAP
+615 LNKITSAS
-623 ASVDGTPLPEPK
+623 ASVDGTPLPQPK
-635 AEVADDG
+635 VEVADDG
-642 TVTITAG
+642 TVTIAAG
-649 ASEDPSAAALSFY
+649 DSEETPAPAISFY
-662 YKIGDATPFSSAAAG
+662 YKINDETPFSSTAAG
-677 TLYSDTAKPTL
+677 TLYDDTSKPHL
-688 QPNETIYIAA
+688 SADGTIYVAA
-698 AAEMRNPSETA
+698 AAEMHNPSEIA
-709 SVTLTPTDPPTFEDA
+709 SVSLVPTDPPTFEDA

-740 NVLYGE
+740 NVLYDE

-784 SETATRQLFAFDAAP
+784 SETATRQLFAFNAAP
-799 TIALSHSSPQFNI
+799 TVALSHNSPQFNI
-812 VTITPPATPAGLT
+812 VTITPPATPTGLT
-825 GAVSLYYVLGGDFT
+825 SAVSLYYVLGGDFT
-839 SGTVLTYTAPVPIPY
+839 SGTVLTYTAPVSIPQA
-854 ELLAAAAAA
+854 LLPAAADV
-863 PVRVKAGAEFAYPS
+863 PVKAVAGAEFAYPS

-888 KPTVSDARGTEVYKP
+888 KPTVSDARGTDFYKA
-903 LQVTAAAAAPDDTA
+903 LQVAVAAGTTDNTAS
-917 PVYSSTDETAWT
+917 VYSSTDETTWT
-929 AASSPVTVA
+929 AAASPVTVA

-948 ADGKLTSEPV
+948 ADGKLTSESV

-988 VPGLEFWYLIG
+988 VPGLEFWYLTG

-1006 TPTKYETASAPK
+1006 TPTKYEAASAPT
-1018 LNDGQTC
+1018 LSDGQTC

-1034 NPSEAVLYGLNQT
+1034 NPSTPAV
-1047 DPPVITDNR
+1047 
-1056 GGVYNKPLEL
+1056 
-1066 AVSGVADA
+1066 
-1074 VFYYTEGNPAA
+1074 
-1085 APDENSTRYGAPFKP
+1085 
-1100 KPDSTEVRAAA
+1100 
-1111 KVTGSVLSQPTAQTL
+1111 
-1126 YALQGTPT
+1126 
-1134 VTLTHSASGLNQL
+1134 
-1147 NIEFTDAGYTGGT
+1147 
-1160 PTVYYTIDGS
+1160 
-1170 DPATSATV
+1170 
-1178 QTYSGSVTLPS
+1178 
-1189 DQTAPLTVK
+1189 
-1198 AVAGA
+1198 
-1203 EFCFTTAAAEKTFTA
+1203 
-1218 EALPNF
+1218 
-1224 TDARNG
+1224 
-1230 DYFQPLSVTSAD
+1230 
-1242 SGVWYAFD
+1242 
-1250 NPSSALTAYTANS
+1250 
-1263 PLTVG
+1263 
-1268 ENQILYAFKATDGFL
+1268 
-1283 ASPAEEIDG
+1283 
-1292 TPLAQPQATVTDG
+1292 
-1305 NLTFAASDGT
+1305 
-1315 VYYTTNGSE
+1315 
-1324 PTLSSDQYQ
+1324 
-1333 GSAVKIDASVTQIR
+1333 
-1347 SKAVAEMRNPSPTA
+1347 
-1361 DYNVETPPEE
+1361 YNVEAPPEE
-1371 TPEAPTVTDTRT
+1371 KPTAPIVTDSRT
-1383 ASGAPGSYFNPTGG
+1383 ASGDPGSYFDPAASDSGSIT
-1397 TGTIVLNVS
+1397 LNIT
-1406 QAENV
+1406 QAESV
-1411 PVYYTVDGG
+1411 PVYYTYNSG
-1420 NEQTVTGGQVSVTK
+1420 NETQVSGNKVTVSRSQE
-1434 PGSYVFYAK
+1434 GTYVFYAK
-1443 TAGGTESDKKTVE
+1443 TAGGTLSDEVTVE

-1461 EPTADTSAS
+1461 KPQFEYDFSTPSAT
-1470 IPKLVSPD
+1470 LVSPD
-1478 GGSVLYE
+1478 GAEILYE
-1485 LSDNAGGP
+1485 LELTKTDVSS
-1493 AKNVTA
+1493 T
-1499 DSPVFTGSGISLSDL
+1499 SSVFTKFNDL
-1514 GKILTAVSVKEF
+1514 MELRGKILTAVAVDEF
-1526 CFSSEQIQVPLV
+1526 CFSSPQIEQSIPSDPPIIPPIPLT
-1538 IPDLPD
+1538 
-1544 PDEPVSPPT
+1544 PPS
-1553 VTDTRTASGAP
+1553 VEDTRT
-1564 GEYFNPRNAGGSIT
+1564 EYFNPRGNSDSIT
-1578 LQITA
+1578 LKITA
-1583 AEANHQLFYKKDNG
+1583 ADSSHQLFYKKDGG

-1613 DVGVYVFYAK
+1613 NVGVYVFYAK
-1623 SADGIG
+1623 SAVG
-1629 TSSEVTVEVKVLD
+1629 TSSEVTVEVKVLG

-1673 PVSENSTVYA
+1673 SVTENSTVYA

-1741 IKIVTEPADAVV
+1741 IKIVTAPAGAVV
-1753 TYSIGSQTYDQSY
+1753 TYSIGDQTYDQDY
-1766 TAGSSISIT
+1766 TAAISVT
-1775 ENSDIYVKAV
+1775 ENSDIYVKA
-1785 TADGKEATA
+1785 TAAGKEATA

-1828 SEYRIYYTKDIDDSN
+1828 SEYQIYYTEDIDDSN

-1863 KKDGWESSDKILL
+1863 KKDGWVSSDKILL

>member
-13 LFLVCG
+13 LFLVFG

-40 PTLTVTAQTA
+40 PSLTVTAQTA

-79 SLKDGETVV
+79 TLKDGETVV

-178 KVISARIFYKEF
+178 KVITARVFYKEF

-225 SADPEVIYYYTLD
+225 SADPDVIYYYTLD
-238 GTVPTAVTASTEGLI
+238 GTPPTTVMSSTEGLI

-330 NEQSLAAGTTYTVS
+330 NEQSLATGTTYTVS

-379 LDARSQTRNYADLLA
+379 LDARSQTRIYADPLA

-448 SETAEQAVAKAVD
+448 SETAEQAVSKAVA
-461 PMSVSLSYW
+461 PVSVSLSYW

-477 NATVPDS
+477 NASVPET

-534 NTFSLLN
+534 NTFPLLN

-592 AEETNPQAVT
+592 AEEANPQAVT

-615 LNEITSAP
+615 LNKITSAS
-623 ASVDGTPLPEPK
+623 ASVDGTPLPKPK
-635 AEVADDG
+635 VEVADDG
-642 TVTITAG
+642 TVTIAAG
-649 ASEDPSAAALSFY
+649 DSEETPAPAASFY
-662 YKIGDATPFSSAAAG
+662 YKINDKTPFSSTAAG
-677 TLYSDTAKPTL
+677 TLYNDTSKPQL
-688 QPNETIYIAA
+688 SADGTIYVVA
-698 AAEMRNPSETA
+698 AAEMHNPSETA
-709 SVTLTPTDPPTFEDA
+709 SVSLVPTDPPTFEDA

-740 NVLYGE
+740 NVLYDE
-746 GADENSVQ
+746 GADESSVQ
-754 NPSTPYTD
+754 NPSTPYTN

-784 SETATRQLFAFDAAP
+784 SEIATQQLFAFDAAP
-799 TIALSHSSPQFNI
+799 TVALSHSSPQFNI
-812 VTITPPATPAGLT
+812 VTITPPTTPAGLT

-863 PVRVKAGAEFAYPS
+863 PVKVKAGAEFAHPS
-877 TEASQTFSRTE
+877 AEASQTFSRTE
-888 KPTVSDARGTEVYKP
+888 KPTVSDARGSDFYKA
-903 LQVTAAAAAPDDTA
+903 LQVAVAAGTTDNTAS
-917 PVYSSTDETAWT
+917 VYSSTDETTWT
-929 AASSPVTVA
+929 AAASPVTVA

-948 ADGKLTSEPV
+948 VDGKLTSESV
-958 KVDGTPLNAPEAGVD
+958 EVDGAPLSAPEVSVD
-973 GDGKLTV
+973 ADGKLTV
-980 TAAAEDAA
+980 TAAAADAA
-988 VPGLEFWYLIG
+988 VTGLEFWFLID

-1006 TPTKYETASAPK
+1006 TPTKYEAASAPK

-1034 NPSEAVLYGLNQT
+1034 NPSTPAV
-1047 DPPVITDNR
+1047 
-1056 GGVYNKPLEL
+1056 
-1066 AVSGVADA
+1066 
-1074 VFYYTEGNPAA
+1074 
-1085 APDENSTRYGAPFKP
+1085 
-1100 KPDSTEVRAAA
+1100 
-1111 KVTGSVLSQPTAQTL
+1111 
-1126 YALQGTPT
+1126 
-1134 VTLTHSASGLNQL
+1134 
-1147 NIEFTDAGYTGGT
+1147 
-1160 PTVYYTIDGS
+1160 
-1170 DPATSATV
+1170 
-1178 QTYSGSVTLPS
+1178 
-1189 DQTAPLTVK
+1189 
-1198 AVAGA
+1198 
-1203 EFCFTTAAAEKTFTA
+1203 
-1218 EALPNF
+1218 
-1224 TDARNG
+1224 
-1230 DYFQPLSVTSAD
+1230 
-1242 SGVWYAFD
+1242 
-1250 NPSSALTAYTANS
+1250 
-1263 PLTVG
+1263 
-1268 ENQILYAFKATDGFL
+1268 
-1283 ASPAEEIDG
+1283 
-1292 TPLAQPQATVTDG
+1292 
-1305 NLTFAASDGT
+1305 
-1315 VYYTTNGSE
+1315 
-1324 PTLSSDQYQ
+1324 
-1333 GSAVKIDASVTQIR
+1333 
-1347 SKAVAEMRNPSPTA
+1347 
-1361 DYNVETPPEE
+1361 YNVETPPEE
-1371 TPEAPTVTDTRT
+1371 KPTAPIVTDSRT
-1383 ASGAPGSYFNPTGG
+1383 ASGAPGSYFEPAASDSGSIT
-1397 TGTIVLNVS
+1397 LNIT
-1406 QAENV
+1406 QAESV
-1411 PVYYTVDGG
+1411 PVYYKYNNG
-1420 NEQTVTGGQVSVTK
+1420 NETQVSGNKVTVSK
-1434 PGSYVFYAK
+1434 SQAGTYVFYAK
-1443 TAGGTESDKKTVE
+1443 TAGGTLSDEVTVE

-1461 EPTADTSAS
+1461 EPQFEYDLSAPS
-1470 IPKLVSPD
+1470 ATLVSPD
-1478 GGSVLYE
+1478 GAVILYE
-1485 LSDNAGGP
+1485 LEQTKTDVSS
-1493 AKNVTA
+1493 T
-1499 DSPVFTGSGISLSDL
+1499 SSVFTNFDNLIELP
-1514 GKILTAVSVKEF
+1514 GKTLTAVAVDEF
-1526 CFSSEQIQVPLV
+1526 CFSSPQIEQS
-1538 IPDLPD
+1538 IPPYI
-1544 PDEPVSPPT
+1544 PPIPPT
-1553 VTDTRTASGAP
+1553 PPSVVDTRT
-1564 GEYFNPRNAGGSIT
+1564 EYFNPRGDSDSIT
-1578 LQITA
+1578 LKITA
-1583 AEANHQLFYKKDNG
+1583 ADSSHQLFYKKDGG
-1597 AETSVPTGG
+1597 AETPVPTGG
-1606 ELSVGKA
+1606 ELSVNKA

-1623 SADGIG
+1623 SAVG

-1663 LYEAADGAFT
+1663 LYEAADAAFA
-1673 PVSENSTVYA
+1673 PVTENSTVYA

-1753 TYSIGSQTYDQSY
+1753 TYSIGDQTYNQSY
-1766 TAGSSISIT
+1766 TAGSSISVT
-1775 ENSDIYVKAV
+1775 ENSDIYVKA
-1785 TADGKEATA
+1785 TADGTEATA

-1828 SEYRIYYTKDIDDSN
+1828 SEYQIYYTEDIDDSN

>member
-13 LFLVCG
+13 LFLVFG

-40 PTLTVTAQTA
+40 PSLTVTAQTA

-79 SLKDGETVV
+79 TLKDGETVV

-178 KVISARIFYKEF
+178 KVITARVFYKEF

-225 SADPEVIYYYTLD
+225 SADPDVIYYYTLD
-238 GTVPTAVTASTEGLI
+238 GTPPTTVMSSTEGLI

-330 NEQSLAAGTTYTVS
+330 NEQSLATGTTYTVS

-379 LDARSQTRNYADLLA
+379 LDARSQTRIYADPLA

-448 SETAEQAVAKAVD
+448 SETAEQAVSKAVA
-461 PMSVSLSYW
+461 PVSVSLSYW

-477 NATVPDS
+477 NASVPET

-534 NTFSLLN
+534 NTFPLLN

-592 AEETNPQAVT
+592 AEEANPQAVT

-615 LNEITSAP
+615 LNKITSAS
-623 ASVDGTPLPEPK
+623 ASVDGTPLPKPK
-635 AEVADDG
+635 VEVADDG
-642 TVTITAG
+642 TVTIAAG
-649 ASEDPSAAALSFY
+649 DSEETPAPAASFY
-662 YKIGDATPFSSAAAG
+662 YKINDKTPFSSTAAG
-677 TLYSDTAKPTL
+677 TLYNDTSKPQL
-688 QPNETIYIAA
+688 SADGTIYVVA
-698 AAEMRNPSETA
+698 AAEMHNPSETA
-709 SVTLTPTDPPTFEDA
+709 SVSLVPTDPPTFEDA

-740 NVLYGE
+740 NVLYDE
-746 GADENSVQ
+746 GADESSVQ
-754 NPSTPYTD
+754 NPSTPYTN

-784 SETATRQLFAFDAAP
+784 SEIATQQLFAFDAAP
-799 TIALSHSSPQFNI
+799 TVALSHSSPQFNI
-812 VTITPPATPAGLT
+812 VTITPPTTPAGLT

-863 PVRVKAGAEFAYPS
+863 PVKVKAGAEFAHPS
-877 TEASQTFSRTE
+877 AEASQTFSRTE
-888 KPTVSDARGTEVYKP
+888 KPTVSDARGSDFYKA
-903 LQVTAAAAAPDDTA
+903 LQVAVAAGTTDNTAS
-917 PVYSSTDETAWT
+917 VYSSTDETTWT
-929 AASSPVTVA
+929 AAASPVTVA

-948 ADGKLTSEPV
+948 VDGKLTSESV
-958 KVDGTPLNAPEAGVD
+958 EVDGAPLSAPEVSVD
-973 GDGKLTV
+973 ADGKLTV
-980 TAAAEDAA
+980 TAAAADAA
-988 VPGLEFWYLIG
+988 VTGLEFWFLID

-1006 TPTKYETASAPK
+1006 TPTKYEAASAPK

-1034 NPSEAVLYGLNQT
+1034 NPSTPAV
-1047 DPPVITDNR
+1047 
-1056 GGVYNKPLEL
+1056 
-1066 AVSGVADA
+1066 
-1074 VFYYTEGNPAA
+1074 
-1085 APDENSTRYGAPFKP
+1085 
-1100 KPDSTEVRAAA
+1100 
-1111 KVTGSVLSQPTAQTL
+1111 
-1126 YALQGTPT
+1126 
-1134 VTLTHSASGLNQL
+1134 
-1147 NIEFTDAGYTGGT
+1147 
-1160 PTVYYTIDGS
+1160 
-1170 DPATSATV
+1170 
-1178 QTYSGSVTLPS
+1178 
-1189 DQTAPLTVK
+1189 
-1198 AVAGA
+1198 
-1203 EFCFTTAAAEKTFTA
+1203 
-1218 EALPNF
+1218 
-1224 TDARNG
+1224 
-1230 DYFQPLSVTSAD
+1230 
-1242 SGVWYAFD
+1242 
-1250 NPSSALTAYTANS
+1250 
-1263 PLTVG
+1263 
-1268 ENQILYAFKATDGFL
+1268 
-1283 ASPAEEIDG
+1283 
-1292 TPLAQPQATVTDG
+1292 
-1305 NLTFAASDGT
+1305 
-1315 VYYTTNGSE
+1315 
-1324 PTLSSDQYQ
+1324 
-1333 GSAVKIDASVTQIR
+1333 
-1347 SKAVAEMRNPSPTA
+1347 
-1361 DYNVETPPEE
+1361 YNVEAPPEE
-1371 TPEAPTVTDTRT
+1371 KPTAPIVTDSRT
-1383 ASGAPGSYFNPTGG
+1383 ASGAPGSYFEPAASDSGSIT
-1397 TGTIVLNVS
+1397 LNIT
-1406 QAENV
+1406 QAESV
-1411 PVYYTVDGG
+1411 PVYYKYNNG
-1420 NEQTVTGGQVSVTK
+1420 NETQVSGNKVTVSK
-1434 PGSYVFYAK
+1434 SQAGTYVFYAK
-1443 TAGGTESDKKTVE
+1443 TAGGTLSDEVTVE

-1461 EPTADTSAS
+1461 EPQFEYDLSAPS
-1470 IPKLVSPD
+1470 ATLVSPD
-1478 GGSVLYE
+1478 GAVILYE
-1485 LSDNAGGP
+1485 LEQTKTDVSS
-1493 AKNVTA
+1493 T
-1499 DSPVFTGSGISLSDL
+1499 SSVFTNFDNLIELP
-1514 GKILTAVSVKEF
+1514 GKTLTAVAVDEF
-1526 CFSSEQIQVPLV
+1526 CFSSPQIEQS
-1538 IPDLPD
+1538 IPPYI
-1544 PDEPVSPPT
+1544 PPIPPT
-1553 VTDTRTASGAP
+1553 PPSVVDTRT
-1564 GEYFNPRNAGGSIT
+1564 EYFNPRGDSDSIT
-1578 LQITA
+1578 LKITA
-1583 AEANHQLFYKKDNG
+1583 ADSSHQLFYKKDGG
-1597 AETSVPTGG
+1597 AETPVPTGG
-1606 ELSVGKA
+1606 ELSVNKA

-1623 SADGIG
+1623 SAVG

-1663 LYEAADGAFT
+1663 LYEAADAAFA
-1673 PVSENSTVYA
+1673 PVTENSTVYA

-1753 TYSIGSQTYDQSY
+1753 TYSIGDQTYNQSY
-1766 TAGSSISIT
+1766 TAGSSISVT
-1775 ENSDIYVKAV
+1775 ENSDIYVKA
-1785 TADGKEATA
+1785 TADGTEATA

-1828 SEYRIYYTKDIDDSN
+1828 SEYQIYYTEDIDDSN

>member
-13 LFLVCG
+13 LFLVFG

-79 SLKDGETVV
+79 TLKDGETVV

-140 SNYKGTIHYTM
+140 PNYKGTIRYTM
-151 ANPAEDPTASSTEY
+151 VNPAEDPTASSAEY

-178 KVISARIFYKEF
+178 KVITARVFYKEF

-225 SADPEVIYYYTLD
+225 SADPDVIYYYTLD
-238 GTVPTAVTASTEGLI
+238 GTTPTTVMSSTEGLI

-394 VMFSTPETGATVHYT
+394 VMFSTPETDASVYYT

-435 VVKARAYSAGKFP
+435 VAKARAYAAGKFP

-461 PMSVSLSYW
+461 PVSVSLSYW

-477 NATVPDS
+477 NASVPET

-491 YQTADSGEF
+491 YQTADSDEF

-534 NTFSLLN
+534 NTFPLLN

-592 AEETNPQAVT
+592 AEEANPQAVT

-615 LNEITSAP
+615 LNKITSAS
-623 ASVDGTPLPEPK
+623 ASVDGTPLPKPK
-635 AEVADDG
+635 VEVADDG
-642 TVTITAG
+642 TVTIAAG
-649 ASEDPSAAALSFY
+649 DSEETPAPAASFY
-662 YKIGDATPFSSAAAG
+662 YKINDKTPFSSTAAG
-677 TLYSDTAKPTL
+677 TLYNDTSKPQL
-688 QPNETIYIAA
+688 SADGTIYVVA
-698 AAEMRNPSETA
+698 AAEMHNPSETA
-709 SVTLTPTDPPTFEDA
+709 SVSLVPTDPPTFEDA

-740 NVLYGE
+740 NVLYDE
-746 GADENSVQ
+746 GADESSVQ
-754 NPSTPYTD
+754 NPSTPYTN

-784 SETATRQLFAFDAAP
+784 SEIATQQLFAFDAAP
-799 TIALSHSSPQFNI
+799 TVALSHSSPQFNI
-812 VTITPPATPAGLT
+812 VTITPPTTPAGLT

-863 PVRVKAGAEFAYPS
+863 PVKVKAGAEFAHPS
-877 TEASQTFSRTE
+877 AEASQTFSRTE
-888 KPTVSDARGTEVYKP
+888 KPTVSDARGSDFYKA
-903 LQVTAAAAAPDDTA
+903 LQVAVAAGTTDNTAS
-917 PVYSSTDETAWT
+917 VYSSTDETTWT
-929 AASSPVTVA
+929 AAASPVTVA

-948 ADGKLTSEPV
+948 VDGKLTSESV
-958 KVDGTPLNAPEAGVD
+958 EVDGAPLSAPEVSVD
-973 GDGKLTV
+973 ADGKLTV
-980 TAAAEDAA
+980 TAAAADAA
-988 VPGLEFWYLIG
+988 VTGLEFWFLID

-1006 TPTKYETASAPK
+1006 TPTKYEAASAPK

-1034 NPSEAVLYGLNQT
+1034 NPSTPAV
-1047 DPPVITDNR
+1047 
-1056 GGVYNKPLEL
+1056 
-1066 AVSGVADA
+1066 
-1074 VFYYTEGNPAA
+1074 
-1085 APDENSTRYGAPFKP
+1085 
-1100 KPDSTEVRAAA
+1100 
-1111 KVTGSVLSQPTAQTL
+1111 
-1126 YALQGTPT
+1126 
-1134 VTLTHSASGLNQL
+1134 
-1147 NIEFTDAGYTGGT
+1147 
-1160 PTVYYTIDGS
+1160 
-1170 DPATSATV
+1170 
-1178 QTYSGSVTLPS
+1178 
-1189 DQTAPLTVK
+1189 
-1198 AVAGA
+1198 
-1203 EFCFTTAAAEKTFTA
+1203 
-1218 EALPNF
+1218 
-1224 TDARNG
+1224 
-1230 DYFQPLSVTSAD
+1230 
-1242 SGVWYAFD
+1242 
-1250 NPSSALTAYTANS
+1250 
-1263 PLTVG
+1263 
-1268 ENQILYAFKATDGFL
+1268 
-1283 ASPAEEIDG
+1283 
-1292 TPLAQPQATVTDG
+1292 
-1305 NLTFAASDGT
+1305 
-1315 VYYTTNGSE
+1315 
-1324 PTLSSDQYQ
+1324 
-1333 GSAVKIDASVTQIR
+1333 
-1347 SKAVAEMRNPSPTA
+1347 
-1361 DYNVETPPEE
+1361 YNVEAPPEE
-1371 TPEAPTVTDTRT
+1371 KPTAPIVTDSRT
-1383 ASGAPGSYFNPTGG
+1383 ASGAPGSYFEPAASDSGSIT
-1397 TGTIVLNVS
+1397 LNIT
-1406 QAENV
+1406 QAESV
-1411 PVYYTVDGG
+1411 PVYYKYNNG
-1420 NEQTVTGGQVSVTK
+1420 NETQVSGNKVTVSK
-1434 PGSYVFYAK
+1434 SQAGTYVFYAK
-1443 TAGGTESDKKTVE
+1443 TAGGTLSDEVTVE

-1461 EPTADTSAS
+1461 EPQFEYDLSAPS
-1470 IPKLVSPD
+1470 ATLVSPD
-1478 GGSVLYE
+1478 GAVILYE
-1485 LSDNAGGP
+1485 LEQTKTDVSS
-1493 AKNVTA
+1493 T
-1499 DSPVFTGSGISLSDL
+1499 SSVFTNFDNLIELP
-1514 GKILTAVSVKEF
+1514 GKTLTAVAVDEF
-1526 CFSSEQIQVPLV
+1526 CFSSPQIEQS
-1538 IPDLPD
+1538 IPPYI
-1544 PDEPVSPPT
+1544 PPIPPT
-1553 VTDTRTASGAP
+1553 PPSVVDTRT
-1564 GEYFNPRNAGGSIT
+1564 EYFNPRGDSDSIT
-1578 LQITA
+1578 LKITA
-1583 AEANHQLFYKKDNG
+1583 ADSSHQLFYKKDGG
-1597 AETSVPTGG
+1597 AETPVPTGG
-1606 ELSVGKA
+1606 ELSVNKA

-1623 SADGIG
+1623 SAVG

-1663 LYEAADGAFT
+1663 LYEAADAAFA
-1673 PVSENSTVYA
+1673 PVTENSTVYA

-1753 TYSIGSQTYDQSY
+1753 TYSIGDQTYNQSY
-1766 TAGSSISIT
+1766 TAGSSISVT
-1775 ENSDIYVKAV
+1775 ENSDIYVKA
-1785 TADGKEATA
+1785 TADGTEATA

-1828 SEYRIYYTKDIDDSN
+1828 SEYQIYYTEDIDDSN

>member
-13 LFLVCG
+13 LFLVFG

-40 PTLTVTAQTA
+40 PSLTVTAQTA

-79 SLKDGETVV
+79 TLKDGETVV

-178 KVISARIFYKEF
+178 KVITARVFYKEF
-190 DPSEAAIFHLEKTA
+190 DPSEAAIFHLEKTV

-225 SADPEVIYYYTLD
+225 SADPDVIYYYTLD
-238 GTVPTAVTASTEGLI
+238 GTPPTTVMSSTEGLI
-253 ELTQPGTITVKS
+253 ELTQLGTITVKS

-279 VERLPKPEVG
+279 VERLPKPDVG

-379 LDARSQTRNYADLLA
+379 LDARSQTRNYADPLA
-394 VMFSTPETGATVHYT
+394 VMFSTPETNATVHYT

-461 PMSVSLSYW
+461 PVSVSLSYW

-477 NATVPDS
+477 NATVPET

-491 YQTADSGEF
+491 YQTADSGEL

-529 SNEVN
+529 SDKVSS
-534 NTFSLLN
+534 TFSLLN
-541 APVPTD
+541 VPVPTD

-564 LTGGTAG
+564 LTGGAAG

-592 AEETNPQAVT
+592 AEEANPQAVT

-615 LNEITSAP
+615 LNKITSAS
-623 ASVDGTPLPEPK
+623 ASVDGTPLPNPK
-635 AEVADDG
+635 VEVADDG
-642 TVTITAG
+642 TVTIAAGDSEETPAPTA
-649 ASEDPSAAALSFY
+649 SFY
-662 YKIGDATPFSSAAAG
+662 YKIDDETPFSSTAAG
-677 TLYSDTAKPTL
+677 TLYDDTSKPQLSSD
-688 QPNETIYIAA
+688 ETIYVVA
-698 AAEMRNPSETA
+698 AAEMHNPSEIA
-709 SVTLTPTDPPTFEDA
+709 SVSLVPTDPPTFEDA

-740 NVLYGE
+740 NVLYDE

-754 NPSTPYTD
+754 NPSTPYTN

-784 SETATRQLFAFDAAP
+784 SEIATQQLFAFDAAP

-812 VTITPPATPAGLT
+812 VTITPPATPTGLT
-825 GAVSLYYVLGGDFT
+825 SAVSLYYVLGGDFT

-863 PVRVKAGAEFAYPS
+863 PVKVKAGAEFAHPS

-888 KPTVSDARGTEVYKP
+888 KPTVSDARGSDFYKA
-903 LQVTAAAAAPDDTA
+903 LQVAVAAGTTDNTAS
-917 PVYSSTDETAWT
+917 VYSSTDETTWT
-929 AASSPVTVA
+929 AAASPVTVA

-948 ADGKLTSEPV
+948 VDGKLTSESV
-958 KVDGTPLNAPEAGVD
+958 EVDGAPLSAPEVGVD
-973 GDGKLTV
+973 ADGKLTV
-980 TAAAEDAA
+980 TAAAADAA
-988 VPGLEFWYLIG
+988 VTGLEFWYLIG

-1006 TPTKYETASAPK
+1006 TPTKYEAASAPT
-1018 LNDGQTC
+1018 LSDGQTC

-1034 NPSEAVLYGLNQT
+1034 NPSTPAV
-1047 DPPVITDNR
+1047 
-1056 GGVYNKPLEL
+1056 
-1066 AVSGVADA
+1066 
-1074 VFYYTEGNPAA
+1074 
-1085 APDENSTRYGAPFKP
+1085 
-1100 KPDSTEVRAAA
+1100 
-1111 KVTGSVLSQPTAQTL
+1111 
-1126 YALQGTPT
+1126 
-1134 VTLTHSASGLNQL
+1134 
-1147 NIEFTDAGYTGGT
+1147 
-1160 PTVYYTIDGS
+1160 
-1170 DPATSATV
+1170 
-1178 QTYSGSVTLPS
+1178 
-1189 DQTAPLTVK
+1189 
-1198 AVAGA
+1198 
-1203 EFCFTTAAAEKTFTA
+1203 
-1218 EALPNF
+1218 
-1224 TDARNG
+1224 
-1230 DYFQPLSVTSAD
+1230 
-1242 SGVWYAFD
+1242 
-1250 NPSSALTAYTANS
+1250 
-1263 PLTVG
+1263 
-1268 ENQILYAFKATDGFL
+1268 
-1283 ASPAEEIDG
+1283 
-1292 TPLAQPQATVTDG
+1292 
-1305 NLTFAASDGT
+1305 
-1315 VYYTTNGSE
+1315 
-1324 PTLSSDQYQ
+1324 
-1333 GSAVKIDASVTQIR
+1333 
-1347 SKAVAEMRNPSPTA
+1347 
-1361 DYNVETPPEE
+1361 YNVEAPPEE
-1371 TPEAPTVTDTRT
+1371 KPTAPIVTDSRT
-1383 ASGAPGSYFNPTGG
+1383 ASGAPGSYFEPAAGDSGSIT
-1397 TGTIVLNVS
+1397 LNIT
-1406 QAENV
+1406 QAESV
-1411 PVYYTVDGG
+1411 PVYYTYNSG
-1420 NEQTVTGGQVSVTK
+1420 NETQVNGNKVTVSKSQVGT
-1434 PGSYVFYAK
+1434 YVFYAK
-1443 TAGGTESDKKTVE
+1443 TAGGTLSDEVTVE

-1461 EPTADTSAS
+1461 EPKFEYDLSVPSAT
-1470 IPKLVSPD
+1470 LVSPD
-1478 GGSVLYE
+1478 GAVILYE
-1485 LSDNAGGP
+1485 LELTKTD
-1493 AKNVTA
+1493 V
-1499 DSPVFTGSGISLSDL
+1499 DSTSSVFTNFNDL
-1514 GKILTAVSVKEF
+1514 MELRGKILTAVAVDEF
-1526 CFSSEQIQVPLV
+1526 CFSSPQIEQS
-1538 IPDLPD
+1538 IPSDIP
-1544 PDEPVSPPT
+1544 PIIPPT
-1553 VTDTRTASGAP
+1553 PPSVVDTRT
-1564 GEYFNPRNAGGSIT
+1564 EYFNPRGDSDSIT

-1583 AEANHQLFYKKDNG
+1583 ADSSHQLFYKKDGG

-1606 ELSVGKA
+1606 ELSVRKA

-1623 SADGIG
+1623 SAVG
-1629 TSSEVTVEVKVLD
+1629 TSSEVTVEVKVLA

-1673 PVSENSTVYA
+1673 SVTENSTVYA

-1741 IKIVTEPADAVV
+1741 IQIETVPADAVV

-1766 TAGSSISIT
+1766 TAGSSISVT
-1775 ENSDIYVKAV
+1775 ENSDIYVKA
-1785 TADGKEATA
+1785 TAAGKEATA

-1804 PTPHLEVSST
+1804 PTPHLEVSSA
-1814 DPSKYELTFEDFDT
+1814 DPAKYELTFKDFDT
-1828 SEYRIYYTKDIDDSN
+1828 SEYRIYYTNDIDDST
-1843 GTLYSAPLLLSPD
+1843 GTLYSAPFLLSPD

>member
-13 LFLVCG
+13 LFLVFG

-79 SLKDGETVV
+79 TLKDGETVV

-178 KVISARIFYKEF
+178 KVITARVFYKEF

-225 SADPEVIYYYTLD
+225 SADPDVIYYYTLD
-238 GTVPTAVTASTEGLI
+238 GTPPTTVMSSTEGLI

-330 NEQSLAAGTTYTVS
+330 NEQPLATGTTYTVS

-379 LDARSQTRNYADLLA
+379 LDARSQTRNYADPLA
-394 VMFSTPETGATVHYT
+394 VMFSTPETNATVHYT

-448 SETAEQAVAKAVD
+448 SETAEQAVAKAVA
-461 PMSVSLSYW
+461 PVSVSLSYW

-477 NATVPDS
+477 NASVPET

-529 SNEVN
+529 SDKVSS
-534 NTFSLLN
+534 TFSLLN

-564 LTGGTAG
+564 LTGGAAG

-577 YYVTRNGEEPTRQNA
+577 YYITRNGEEPTRQNA
-592 AEETNPQAVT
+592 AEEANPQAVT

-615 LNEITSAP
+615 LNKITSAS
-623 ASVDGTPLPEPK
+623 ASVDGTPLPQPK
-635 AEVADDG
+635 VEVADDG
-642 TVTITAG
+642 TVTIAAGDSEETPAPTA
-649 ASEDPSAAALSFY
+649 SFY
-662 YKIGDATPFSSAAAG
+662 YKINDETPFSSTAAG
-677 TLYSDTAKPTL
+677 TLYDETSKPQL
-688 QPNETIYIAA
+688 SADETIYVAA
-698 AAEMRNPSETA
+698 AAEMHNPSEIA
-709 SVTLTPTDPPTFEDA
+709 SVSLVPTDPPTFEDA

-740 NVLYGE
+740 NVLYDE
-746 GADENSVQ
+746 GANESSVQ

-799 TIALSHSSPQFNI
+799 TVALSHNSPQFNI
-812 VTITPPATPAGLT
+812 VTITPPATPVGLT

-839 SGTVLTYTAPVPIPY
+839 SGTVLTYTAPVPIPQA
-854 ELLAAAAAA
+854 LLPAAADV
-863 PVRVKAGAEFAYPS
+863 PVKAVAGAEFARPS
-877 TEASQTFSRTE
+877 AEASQSFTRTE
-888 KPTVSDARGTEVYKP
+888 KPTVSDARGAEVYKP

-917 PVYSSTDETAWT
+917 PVYSSTDETTWT
-929 AASSPVTVA
+929 AAASPVTVA

-948 ADGKLTSEPV
+948 VDGKLTSESV
-958 KVDGTPLNAPEAGVD
+958 EVDGAPLSAPEVSVD
-973 GDGKLTV
+973 ADGKLTV
-980 TAAAEDAA
+980 TAAAADAA
-988 VPGLEFWYLIG
+988 VTGLEFWYLID

-1006 TPTKYETASAPK
+1006 TPTKYEAASAPT

-1034 NPSEAVLYGLNQT
+1034 NPSTPAV
-1047 DPPVITDNR
+1047 
-1056 GGVYNKPLEL
+1056 
-1066 AVSGVADA
+1066 
-1074 VFYYTEGNPAA
+1074 
-1085 APDENSTRYGAPFKP
+1085 
-1100 KPDSTEVRAAA
+1100 
-1111 KVTGSVLSQPTAQTL
+1111 
-1126 YALQGTPT
+1126 
-1134 VTLTHSASGLNQL
+1134 
-1147 NIEFTDAGYTGGT
+1147 
-1160 PTVYYTIDGS
+1160 
-1170 DPATSATV
+1170 
-1178 QTYSGSVTLPS
+1178 
-1189 DQTAPLTVK
+1189 
-1198 AVAGA
+1198 
-1203 EFCFTTAAAEKTFTA
+1203 
-1218 EALPNF
+1218 
-1224 TDARNG
+1224 
-1230 DYFQPLSVTSAD
+1230 
-1242 SGVWYAFD
+1242 
-1250 NPSSALTAYTANS
+1250 
-1263 PLTVG
+1263 
-1268 ENQILYAFKATDGFL
+1268 
-1283 ASPAEEIDG
+1283 
-1292 TPLAQPQATVTDG
+1292 
-1305 NLTFAASDGT
+1305 
-1315 VYYTTNGSE
+1315 
-1324 PTLSSDQYQ
+1324 
-1333 GSAVKIDASVTQIR
+1333 
-1347 SKAVAEMRNPSPTA
+1347 
-1361 DYNVETPPEE
+1361 YNVETPPEE
-1371 TPEAPTVTDTRT
+1371 KPTAPIVTDSRT
-1383 ASGAPGSYFNPTGG
+1383 ASGASGSYFEPAASDSGSIT
-1397 TGTIVLNVS
+1397 LNIT
-1406 QAENV
+1406 QAESV
-1411 PVYYTVDGG
+1411 PVYYTYNSG
-1420 NEQTVTGGQVSVTK
+1420 NETQVSGNKVTVSK
-1434 PGSYVFYAK
+1434 SQVGTYVFYAK
-1443 TAGGTESDKKTVE
+1443 TAGGTLSDEVTVE

-1461 EPTADTSAS
+1461 KPQFEYDLSVPSAT
-1470 IPKLVSPD
+1470 LVSPD
-1478 GGSVLYE
+1478 GAVILYE
-1485 LSDNAGGP
+1485 LGQTKTDVSS
-1493 AKNVTA
+1493 T
-1499 DSPVFTGSGISLSDL
+1499 SSVFTNFDNLIELP
-1514 GKILTAVSVKEF
+1514 GKTLTAVAVDEF
-1526 CFSSEQIQVPLV
+1526 CFSSPQIEQL
-1538 IPDLPD
+1538 IPPYI
-1544 PDEPVSPPT
+1544 PPIPPT
-1553 VTDTRTASGAP
+1553 PPSVVDTRT
-1564 GEYFNPRNAGGSIT
+1564 EYFNPRGNSDSIT
-1578 LQITA
+1578 LKITA
-1583 AEANHQLFYKKDNG
+1583 ADSSHQLFYKKDGG

-1623 SADGIG
+1623 SAVG
-1629 TSSEVTVEVKVLD
+1629 TSSEVTVKVKVLD

-1663 LYEAADGAFT
+1663 LYETADGAFT
-1673 PVSENSTVYA
+1673 PVSEKSTVYA

-1753 TYSIGSQTYDQSY
+1753 TYSIGDQTYNQSY
-1766 TAGSSISIT
+1766 TAGSSISVT
-1775 ENSDIYVKAV
+1775 ENSDIYVKA

-1828 SEYRIYYTKDIDDSN
+1828 SEYQIYYTEDIDDSN

-1863 KKDGWESSDKILL
+1863 KKNGWESSDKILL

>member
-1 MKYRSFFGRFLI
+1 MKYKTVLGGFFVFFI
-13 LFLVCG
+13 AFG

-24 GKISVEIIY
+24 GKISVEIAY

-40 PTLTVTAQTA
+40 PSLTVTAQTA
-50 GGSPEEITS
+50 GGSPEEVTS

-70 EAGNYDVTI
+70 EAGNYDLTI
-79 SLKDGETVV
+79 RLKDGETVV
-88 WEKKISCL
+88 WEKKISVI
-96 VDGAITTKI
+96 VDGAITTKV
-105 RYEITENDFTDFA
+105 RYEITEDDFTDFA
-118 LYTPQI
+118 LYAPQI

-140 SNYKGTIHYTM
+140 PNYKGTIRYTM
-151 ANPAEDPTASSTEY
+151 VNPAEDPTASSTEY

-171 NYDDEQG
+171 SYDEEQG
-178 KVISARIFYKEF
+178 KVISARVFYKEF
-190 DPSEAAIFHLEKTA
+190 DPSEKAVFHLEKTA
-204 TPQIEDTTVHRLSDK
+204 TPQIKDTTAHRLSDK

-238 GTVPTAVTASTEGLI
+238 GTVPTVVTASTEGLI

-265 FKESYLMSDSVVLP
+265 FKDTYLMSDPAVQP
-279 VERLPKPEVG
+279 VDRLPKPEAG
-289 EITENTD
+289 KITENPD
-296 GATYSITFDYG
+296 GTTYSVTFDYG
-307 SDAQAMFLTRDGT
+307 PDAQAVFLTRDGT

-422 ASGTAVEVTDGTT
+422 ATGTAVEVTGGTT
-435 VVKARAYSAGKFP
+435 VVKARAYSDGKFP
-448 SETAEQAVAKAVD
+448 SETAEQAVAKALA
-461 PMSVSLSYW
+461 PASVSLSYW
-470 NLLVIEE
+470 NLLVVEE
-477 NATVPDS
+477 NASVSAT
-484 EKNRGLF
+484 EKNRRLF
-491 YQTADSGEF
+491 YQAADSGEF
-500 LIYEENTVYLD
+500 LGYEKDAVYLD

-529 SNEVN
+529 SDEVSS
-534 NTFSLLN
+534 TFPLSD

-547 ARSGSTAAAYLD
+547 ARSGSTPAAYLD

-564 LTGGTAG
+564 LTGGAADSSSTA
-571 SPSTEK
+571 K

-592 AEETNPQAVT
+592 AEETNPKAAA
-602 VAAGETLKAVVSD
+602 VAAGEVLKAVVSD
-615 LNEITSAP
+615 LNKITSAS
-623 ASVDGTPLPEPK
+623 ASVDGTPLPKPK

-740 NVLYGE
+740 NVLYDE
-746 GADENSVQ
+746 GADESSVQ
-754 NPSTPYTD
+754 NPATPYTD
-762 PIAPQSG
+762 PVSPQNGS
-769 NLWLGATAKDDDKTR
+769 LWLGATAKDDDKTR
-784 SETATRQLFAFDAAP
+784 SETATRQLFAFDTAP
-799 TIALSHSSPQFNI
+799 TVALSHSSPQFNI
-812 VTITPPATPAGLT
+812 VTITPPTTPAGLT
-825 GAVSLYYVLGGDFT
+825 GSVSLYYVLGGDFT
-839 SGTVLTYTAPVPIPY
+839 SGQVQTYTAPVEIPQA
-854 ELLAAAAAA
+854 LLPATADV
-863 PVRVKAGAEFAYPS
+863 PVKAVAGAEFARPS
-877 TEASQTFSRTE
+877 AEASQSFTRTE

-958 KVDGTPLNAPEAGVD
+958 KVDGRPLNVPEAGVD

-980 TAAAEDAA
+980 TAAAEDAV
-988 VPGLEFWYLIG
+988 VPGLEFW
-999 SDDFETG
+999 
-1006 TPTKYETASAPK
+1006 
-1018 LNDGQTC
+1018 
-1025 YVVAAAEMR
+1025 R

-1056 GGVYNKPLEL
+1056 GGAYNKPLEL

-1420 NEQTVTGGQVSVTK
+1420 NEQTVTGGQVS
-1434 PGSYVFYAK
+1434 AK
-1443 TAGGTESDKKTVE
+1443 TSSEVTVE

-1461 EPTADTSAS
+1461 EPKFNYDLQIPSVTLTSSDKA
-1470 IPKLVSPD
+1470 II
-1478 GGSVLYE
+1478 LYE
-1485 LSDNAGGP
+1485 LKDTETA
-1493 AKNVTA
+1493 VTSS
-1499 DSPVFTGSGISLSDL
+1499 SPVFTAFDDL
-1514 GKILTAVSVKEF
+1514 LQLPGKTLTAVAVGEF
-1526 CFSSEQIQVPLV
+1526 CFSSPQMKEE
-1538 IPDLPD
+1538 IPEDLPD

-1564 GEYFNPRNAGGSIT
+1564 GEYFNPRNGSIT

-1583 AEANHQLFYKKDNG
+1583 AETAHKLFYKKDGGN
-1597 AETSVPTGG
+1597 ETEVPPGG
-1606 ELSVGKA
+1606 QLSLSQSDAGTYA
-1613 DVGVYVFYAK
+1613 FYAK
-1623 SADGIG
+1623 SADGSK
-1629 TSSEVTVEVKVLD
+1629 TSSEVTVEVKVLQ
-1642 KPVLSQ
+1642 KPTLTQ
-1648 NGDTASLSSPDGADI
+1648 NGDTALLTVSDLKPEKIDI
-1663 LYEAADGAFT
+1663 LYEAADGSFT
-1673 PVSENSTVYA
+1673 PVSESSSVYTS
-1683 AGADLIG
+1683 GADLIG

-1695 VAVDEFCF
+1695 VAVAEFCF
-1703 SSEELQEQVQ
+1703 SSEELQQQVP
-1713 QPVDNVVISFTDA
+1713 QPPADNVTVSFTN
-1726 AGNPISNGTFREPQS
+1726 AGGDPVSNGTFREPQN
-1741 IKIVTEPADAVV
+1741 ILIVTEPAGATV
-1753 TYSIGSQTYDQSY
+1753 TYSIGSQSHDQAY
-1766 TAGSSISIT
+1766 TAGTPILIDKS
-1775 ENSDIYVKAV
+1775 SDIYVKAV

-1804 PTPHLEVSST
+1804 PTPHLEVSQT
-1814 DPSKYELTFEDFDT
+1814 DPSKYELTFEETGSDY
-1828 SEYRIYYTKDIDDSN
+1828 SIYYTKSIDDSV
-1843 GTLYSAPLLLSPD
+1843 GTLYPADTPLLLSPED
-1856 ESIIVFA
+1856 FVIIFA
-1863 KKDGWESSDKILL
+1863 KKDGWETSDKILL

-1882 KRRGLTH
+1882 KKRGLAD

>member
-79 SLKDGETVV
+79 TLKDGETVV

-178 KVISARIFYKEF
+178 KVITARVFYKEF

-204 TPQIEDTTVHRLSDK
+204 TPQIEDTTAHRLSDK

-379 LDARSQTRNYADLLA
+379 LDARSQTRNYADPLA
-394 VMFSTPETGATVHYT
+394 VMFSTPETDATVYYT

-435 VVKARAYSAGKFP
+435 VVKARAYAAGKFP

-461 PMSVSLSYW
+461 PVSVSLSYW

-477 NATVPDS
+477 NASVPET

-511 ATAETTVSA
+511 ATAEATVSA

-534 NTFSLLN
+534 NTFPLLN

-564 LTGGTAG
+564 LTGGAAG

-592 AEETNPQAVT
+592 AEETDPQAVT

-615 LNEITSAP
+615 LNKITSAS
-623 ASVDGTPLPEPK
+623 ASVDGTPLPQPK
-635 AEVADDG
+635 VEVADDG
-642 TVTITAG
+642 TVTIAAG
-649 ASEDPSAAALSFY
+649 DSEETPAPAVSFY
-662 YKIGDATPFSSAAAG
+662 YKIDDETPFSSTAAG
-677 TLYSDTAKPTL
+677 TLYDETSKPHLSSD
-688 QPNETIYIAA
+688 ETIYVVA
-698 AAEMRNPSETA
+698 AAEMHNPSETA
-709 SVTLTPTDPPTFEDA
+709 SVSLVPTDPPTFEDA
-724 RDSLFYLPLSV
+724 RDSLFYLPLSA

-740 NVLYGE
+740 NVLYDE

-863 PVRVKAGAEFAYPS
+863 PVKVKAGAEFAYPS
-877 TEASQTFSRTE
+877 AEASQTFSRTE
-888 KPTVSDARGTEVYKP
+888 KPTVSDARGTDFYKA
-903 LQVTAAAAAPDDTA
+903 LQVAVAAGTTDNTAS
-917 PVYSSTDETAWT
+917 VYSSTDETTWT
-929 AASSPVTVA
+929 AAASPVTVA

-948 ADGKLTSEPV
+948 VDGKLTSESV
-958 KVDGTPLNAPEAGVD
+958 EVDGAPLSAPEAGVD

-980 TAAAEDAA
+980 TAAAADAA
-988 VPGLEFWYLIG
+988 VTGLEFWYLIG

-1006 TPTKYETASAPK
+1006 TPTKYEAASAPI
-1018 LNDGQTC
+1018 LSDGQTC

-1034 NPSEAVLYGLNQT
+1034 NPSTPAV
-1047 DPPVITDNR
+1047 
-1056 GGVYNKPLEL
+1056 
-1066 AVSGVADA
+1066 
-1074 VFYYTEGNPAA
+1074 
-1085 APDENSTRYGAPFKP
+1085 
-1100 KPDSTEVRAAA
+1100 
-1111 KVTGSVLSQPTAQTL
+1111 
-1126 YALQGTPT
+1126 
-1134 VTLTHSASGLNQL
+1134 
-1147 NIEFTDAGYTGGT
+1147 
-1160 PTVYYTIDGS
+1160 
-1170 DPATSATV
+1170 
-1178 QTYSGSVTLPS
+1178 
-1189 DQTAPLTVK
+1189 
-1198 AVAGA
+1198 
-1203 EFCFTTAAAEKTFTA
+1203 
-1218 EALPNF
+1218 
-1224 TDARNG
+1224 
-1230 DYFQPLSVTSAD
+1230 
-1242 SGVWYAFD
+1242 
-1250 NPSSALTAYTANS
+1250 
-1263 PLTVG
+1263 
-1268 ENQILYAFKATDGFL
+1268 
-1283 ASPAEEIDG
+1283 
-1292 TPLAQPQATVTDG
+1292 
-1305 NLTFAASDGT
+1305 
-1315 VYYTTNGSE
+1315 
-1324 PTLSSDQYQ
+1324 
-1333 GSAVKIDASVTQIR
+1333 
-1347 SKAVAEMRNPSPTA
+1347 
-1361 DYNVETPPEE
+1361 YNVEAPPEE
-1371 TPEAPTVTDTRT
+1371 KPTAPIVTDSRT
-1383 ASGAPGSYFNPTGG
+1383 ASGASGSYFEPAAGDSGSIT
-1397 TGTIVLNVS
+1397 LNIT
-1406 QAENV
+1406 QAESV
-1411 PVYYTVDGG
+1411 PVYYTYNSG
-1420 NEQTVTGGQVSVTK
+1420 NETQVSGNKVTVSK
-1434 PGSYVFYAK
+1434 SQVGTYVFYAK
-1443 TAGGTESDKKTVE
+1443 TAGGTLSDEVTVE

-1461 EPTADTSAS
+1461 KPQFEYDFSAPS
-1470 IPKLVSPD
+1470 ATLVSPD
-1478 GGSVLYE
+1478 GAVILYE
-1485 LSDNAGGP
+1485 LGQPKTDVSS
-1493 AKNVTA
+1493 T
-1499 DSPVFTGSGISLSDL
+1499 SSVFTKFDDL
-1514 GKILTAVSVKEF
+1514 MKLPGKTLTAVAVDEF
-1526 CFSSEQIQVPLV
+1526 CFSSPQIEQS
-1538 IPDLPD
+1538 IPSD
-1544 PDEPVSPPT
+1544 PPIIPPT
-1553 VTDTRTASGAP
+1553 PPTPPKVEDTRT
-1564 GEYFNPRNAGGSIT
+1564 EYFNPRGDSDSIT

-1583 AEANHQLFYKKDNG
+1583 ADSSHQLFYKKDGG

-1606 ELSVGKA
+1606 KLSVNKA

-1623 SADGIG
+1623 SAVG

-1642 KPVLSQ
+1642 KPVLTQ

-1673 PVSENSTVYA
+1673 SVTANSTVYA
-1683 AGADLIG
+1683 AEADLIG

-1741 IKIVTEPADAVV
+1741 IKIVTVPADAVV
-1753 TYSIGSQTYDQSY
+1753 TYSIGDQTYNQSY
-1766 TAGSSISIT
+1766 TAGSSISVT
-1775 ENSDIYVKAV
+1775 ENSDIYVKA
-1785 TADGKEATA
+1785 TANGKEATA

-1828 SEYRIYYTKDIDDSN
+1828 SEYQIYYTEDIDDSN
-1843 GTLYSAPLLLSPD
+1843 GTLYSAPFLLSPD

>member
-13 LFLVCG
+13 LFLVFG

-40 PTLTVTAQTA
+40 PSLTVTAQTA

-79 SLKDGETVV
+79 TLKDGETVV

-178 KVISARIFYKEF
+178 KVITARVFYKEF

-225 SADPEVIYYYTLD
+225 SADPDVIYYYTLD
-238 GTVPTAVTASTEGLI
+238 GTPPTTVMSSTEGLI

-330 NEQSLAAGTTYTVS
+330 NEQSLATGTTYTVS

-379 LDARSQTRNYADLLA
+379 LDARSQTRIYADPLA

-448 SETAEQAVAKAVD
+448 SETAEQAVSKAVA
-461 PMSVSLSYW
+461 PVSVSLSYW

-477 NATVPDS
+477 NASVPET

-534 NTFSLLN
+534 NTFPLLN

-559 PLTVD
+559 LLTVD
-564 LTGGTAG
+564 LTGGAAG
-571 SPSTEK
+571 SPATEK

-592 AEETNPQAVT
+592 AEEANPQAVT

-615 LNEITSAP
+615 LNKITSAS
-623 ASVDGTPLPEPK
+623 ASVDGTPLPKPK
-635 AEVADDG
+635 VEVADDG
-642 TVTITAG
+642 TVTIAAG
-649 ASEDPSAAALSFY
+649 DSEETPAPAVSFY
-662 YKIGDATPFSSAAAG
+662 YKKDDETPFSSTAAG
-677 TLYSDTAKPTL
+677 TLYDDTSKPQL
-688 QPNETIYIAA
+688 SADETIYVVA
-698 AAEMRNPSETA
+698 AAEMHNPSETA
-709 SVTLTPTDPPTFEDA
+709 SVSLVPTDPPTFEDA

-754 NPSTPYTD
+754 NPSTPYTN

-825 GAVSLYYVLGGDFT
+825 SAVSLYYVLGGDFT

-877 TEASQTFSRTE
+877 AEASQTFSRTE
-888 KPTVSDARGTEVYKP
+888 KPTVSDARGSDFYKA
-903 LQVTAAAAAPDDTA
+903 LQVAVAAGTTDNTAS
-917 PVYSSTDETAWT
+917 VYSSTDETTWT
-929 AASSPVTVA
+929 AAASPVTVA

-948 ADGKLTSEPV
+948 VDGKLTSESV
-958 KVDGTPLNAPEAGVD
+958 EVDGAPLSAPEVSVD
-973 GDGKLTV
+973 ADGKLTV
-980 TAAAEDAA
+980 TAAAADAA
-988 VPGLEFWYLIG
+988 VTGLEFWYLID

-1006 TPTKYETASAPK
+1006 TPTKYEAASAPK

-1034 NPSEAVLYGLNQT
+1034 NPSTPAV
-1047 DPPVITDNR
+1047 
-1056 GGVYNKPLEL
+1056 
-1066 AVSGVADA
+1066 
-1074 VFYYTEGNPAA
+1074 
-1085 APDENSTRYGAPFKP
+1085 
-1100 KPDSTEVRAAA
+1100 
-1111 KVTGSVLSQPTAQTL
+1111 
-1126 YALQGTPT
+1126 
-1134 VTLTHSASGLNQL
+1134 
-1147 NIEFTDAGYTGGT
+1147 
-1160 PTVYYTIDGS
+1160 
-1170 DPATSATV
+1170 
-1178 QTYSGSVTLPS
+1178 
-1189 DQTAPLTVK
+1189 
-1198 AVAGA
+1198 
-1203 EFCFTTAAAEKTFTA
+1203 
-1218 EALPNF
+1218 
-1224 TDARNG
+1224 
-1230 DYFQPLSVTSAD
+1230 
-1242 SGVWYAFD
+1242 
-1250 NPSSALTAYTANS
+1250 
-1263 PLTVG
+1263 
-1268 ENQILYAFKATDGFL
+1268 
-1283 ASPAEEIDG
+1283 
-1292 TPLAQPQATVTDG
+1292 
-1305 NLTFAASDGT
+1305 
-1315 VYYTTNGSE
+1315 
-1324 PTLSSDQYQ
+1324 
-1333 GSAVKIDASVTQIR
+1333 
-1347 SKAVAEMRNPSPTA
+1347 
-1361 DYNVETPPEE
+1361 YNVEAPPEE
-1371 TPEAPTVTDTRT
+1371 KPTAPIVTDSRT
-1383 ASGAPGSYFNPTGG
+1383 ASGAPGSYFDPATDDSGSI
-1397 TGTIVLNVS
+1397 TLNITQAEGAAVYYKYNNGNETQVSGNEVTVSKS
-1406 QAENV
+1406 QAG
-1411 PVYYTVDGG
+1411 T
-1420 NEQTVTGGQVSVTK
+1420 
-1434 PGSYVFYAK
+1434 YVFYAK
-1443 TAGGTESDKKTVE
+1443 TAGGTLSDEVTVE

-1461 EPTADTSAS
+1461 EPKFEYDLSVPSAT
-1470 IPKLVSPD
+1470 LVSPD
-1478 GGSVLYE
+1478 GAVILYE
-1485 LSDNAGGP
+1485 LERTKTDVSS
-1493 AKNVTA
+1493 T
-1499 DSPVFTGSGISLSDL
+1499 SSVFTNFDNLIELP
-1514 GKILTAVSVKEF
+1514 GKTLTAVAVDEF
-1526 CFSSEQIQVPLV
+1526 CFSSPQIEQS
-1538 IPDLPD
+1538 IPPYI
-1544 PDEPVSPPT
+1544 PPIPPT
-1553 VTDTRTASGAP
+1553 PPSVVDTRT
-1564 GEYFNPRNAGGSIT
+1564 EYFNPRGDSDSIT
-1578 LQITA
+1578 LKITA
-1583 AEANHQLFYKKDNG
+1583 ADSSHQLFYKKDGG

-1623 SADGIG
+1623 SADGSK

-1673 PVSENSTVYA
+1673 PVSEKSTVYA

-1753 TYSIGSQTYDQSY
+1753 TYSIGDQTYNQSY
-1766 TAGSSISIT
+1766 TAGSSISVT
-1775 ENSDIYVKAV
+1775 ENSDIYVKA
-1785 TADGKEATA
+1785 TADGTEATA

-1828 SEYRIYYTKDIDDSN
+1828 SEYRIYYTEDIDDSN

>member
-178 KVISARIFYKEF
+178 KVITARVFYKEF

-225 SADPEVIYYYTLD
+225 SADPDVIYYYTLD
-238 GTVPTAVTASTEGLI
+238 GTPPTTVMSSTEGLI

-320 SVTAENCPMG
+320 SITAENCPMG
-330 NEQSLAAGTTYTVS
+330 NEQPLATGTTYTVS

-379 LDARSQTRNYADLLA
+379 LDARSQTRNYADPLA
-394 VMFSTPETGATVHYT
+394 VMFSTPETNATVHYT

-435 VVKARAYSAGKFP
+435 VVKARAYAAGKFP

-477 NATVPDS
+477 NASVPET

-491 YQTADSGEF
+491 YHTADSDEF

-534 NTFSLLN
+534 NTFPLLD
-541 APVPTD
+541 APVSTD

-564 LTGGTAG
+564 LTGGAAG
-571 SPSTEK
+571 SSSTEK

-592 AEETNPQAVT
+592 AEEANPQAVT

-615 LNEITSAP
+615 LNKITSAS
-623 ASVDGTPLPEPK
+623 ASVDGTPLPKPK
-635 AEVADDG
+635 VEVADDG
-642 TVTITAG
+642 TVTIAAG
-649 ASEDPSAAALSFY
+649 DSEETPAPAISFY
-662 YKIGDATPFSSAAAG
+662 YKINDETPFSSTAAG
-677 TLYSDTAKPTL
+677 TLYNDTSKPQL
-688 QPNETIYIAA
+688 SADGTIYVAA
-698 AAEMRNPSETA
+698 AAVMHNPSETA
-709 SVTLTPTDPPTFEDA
+709 SVSLVPTDPPTFEDA

-762 PIAPQSG
+762 PVSPQSSS
-769 NLWLGATAKDDDKTR
+769 LWLGATAKDDDKTR

-799 TIALSHSSPQFNI
+799 TIALSHSAPQFNI

-825 GAVSLYYVLGGDFT
+825 SAVSLYYVLGGDFT
-839 SGTVLTYTAPVPIPY
+839 SGQVQTYTAPVSIPQA
-854 ELLAAAAAA
+854 LLPAAADV
-863 PVRVKAGAEFAYPS
+863 PVKAVAGAEFARPS
-877 TEASQTFSRTE
+877 AEASESFTRTE
-888 KPTVSDARGTEVYKP
+888 KPTVSDARGTAFYKA
-903 LQVTAAAAAPDDTA
+903 LQVAAAAGTTDNTA
-917 PVYSSTDETAWT
+917 SVYSSTDETTWT
-929 AASSPVTVA
+929 AAASPVTVA

-948 ADGKLTSEPV
+948 ADGKLTSESV
-958 KVDGTPLNAPEAGVD
+958 EVDGAPLNAPEAGVD

-988 VPGLEFWYLIG
+988 VSGLEFWYLIG

-1006 TPTKYETASAPK
+1006 TPTKYETASAPQPK
-1018 LNDGQTC
+1018 EGET
-1025 YVVAAAEMR
+1025 YYIIAAAEMR
-1034 NPSEAVLYGLNQT
+1034 NPSTPAV
-1047 DPPVITDNR
+1047 
-1056 GGVYNKPLEL
+1056 
-1066 AVSGVADA
+1066 
-1074 VFYYTEGNPAA
+1074 
-1085 APDENSTRYGAPFKP
+1085 
-1100 KPDSTEVRAAA
+1100 
-1111 KVTGSVLSQPTAQTL
+1111 
-1126 YALQGTPT
+1126 
-1134 VTLTHSASGLNQL
+1134 
-1147 NIEFTDAGYTGGT
+1147 
-1160 PTVYYTIDGS
+1160 
-1170 DPATSATV
+1170 
-1178 QTYSGSVTLPS
+1178 
-1189 DQTAPLTVK
+1189 
-1198 AVAGA
+1198 
-1203 EFCFTTAAAEKTFTA
+1203 
-1218 EALPNF
+1218 
-1224 TDARNG
+1224 
-1230 DYFQPLSVTSAD
+1230 
-1242 SGVWYAFD
+1242 
-1250 NPSSALTAYTANS
+1250 
-1263 PLTVG
+1263 
-1268 ENQILYAFKATDGFL
+1268 
-1283 ASPAEEIDG
+1283 
-1292 TPLAQPQATVTDG
+1292 
-1305 NLTFAASDGT
+1305 
-1315 VYYTTNGSE
+1315 
-1324 PTLSSDQYQ
+1324 
-1333 GSAVKIDASVTQIR
+1333 
-1347 SKAVAEMRNPSPTA
+1347 
-1361 DYNVETPPEE
+1361 YNVEAPPEE
-1371 TPEAPTVTDTRT
+1371 KPTAPIVTDSRT
-1383 ASGAPGSYFNPTGG
+1383 ASGEPGSYFEPAASDSGSIT
-1397 TGTIVLNVS
+1397 LNIT
-1406 QAENV
+1406 QAESV
-1411 PVYYTVDGG
+1411 PVYYTYNSG
-1420 NEQTVTGGQVSVTK
+1420 NETQVSGNKVTVSK
-1434 PGSYVFYAK
+1434 SQVGTYVFYAK
-1443 TAGGTESDKKTVE
+1443 TAGGTLSDEVTVE

-1461 EPTADTSAS
+1461 KPQFEYDLSAPS
-1470 IPKLVSPD
+1470 ATLVSPD
-1478 GGSVLYE
+1478 GAVILYE
-1485 LSDNAGGP
+1485 LGQPKTDVSS
-1493 AKNVTA
+1493 T
-1499 DSPVFTGSGISLSDL
+1499 SSVFTKFDDL
-1514 GKILTAVSVKEF
+1514 MELPGKTLTAVAVDEF
-1526 CFSSEQIQVPLV
+1526 CFSSPQIEQS
-1538 IPDLPD
+1538 IPSD
-1544 PDEPVSPPT
+1544 PPIIPPT
-1553 VTDTRTASGAP
+1553 PPTSPSVVDTRT
-1564 GEYFNPRNAGGSIT
+1564 EYFNPRGDSDSIT
-1578 LQITA
+1578 LKITA
-1583 AEANHQLFYKKDNG
+1583 ADSSHQLFYKKDGG
-1597 AETSVPTGG
+1597 AETPVPTGG
-1606 ELSVGKA
+1606 ELSVNKA

-1623 SADGIG
+1623 SAVG

-1642 KPVLSQ
+1642 KPVLTQ

-1673 PVSENSTVYA
+1673 SVTENSTVYA
-1683 AGADLIG
+1683 GANLIG

-1726 AGNPISNGTFREPQS
+1726 AGNSISNGTFREPQN
-1741 IKIVTEPADAVV
+1741 IKIVTDPADAVV
-1753 TYSIGSQTYDQSY
+1753 TYSIGNQTYDQSY
-1766 TAGSSISIT
+1766 TGAISVT
-1775 ENSDIYVKAV
+1775 ENSDIYVKA
-1785 TADGKEATA
+1785 TAAGKEATA

-1814 DPSKYELTFEDFDT
+1814 DPAKYELTFEDFDT
-1828 SEYRIYYTKDIDDSN
+1828 SEYRIYYTRDIDDST

>member
-13 LFLVCG
+13 LFLVFG

-79 SLKDGETVV
+79 TLKDGETVV

-178 KVISARIFYKEF
+178 KVITARVFYKEF

-225 SADPEVIYYYTLD
+225 SADPDVIYYYTLD
-238 GTVPTAVTASTEGLI
+238 GTTPTTVMSSTEGLI

-379 LDARSQTRNYADLLA
+379 LDARSQTRNYADPLA
-394 VMFSTPETGATVHYT
+394 VMFSTPETNATVHYT

-448 SETAEQAVAKAVD
+448 SETAEQAVSKAVD
-461 PMSVSLSYW
+461 PVSVSLSYW

-477 NATVPDS
+477 NASVPET

-511 ATAETTVSA
+511 ATAETIVSA

-534 NTFSLLN
+534 NTFPLLDV
-541 APVPTD
+541 PVPTD
-547 ARSGSTAAAYLD
+547 ARSGSAAAAYLD

-564 LTGGTAG
+564 LTGGAAG
-571 SPSTEK
+571 SPATEK

-592 AEETNPQAVT
+592 AEEANPQAVT

-615 LNEITSAP
+615 LNKITSAS
-623 ASVDGTPLPEPK
+623 ASVDGTPLPKPK
-635 AEVADDG
+635 VEVADDG
-642 TVTITAG
+642 TVTIAAG
-649 ASEDPSAAALSFY
+649 DSEETPAPAVSFY
-662 YKIGDATPFSSAAAG
+662 YKKDDETPFSSTAAG
-677 TLYSDTAKPTL
+677 TLYDETSKPQL
-688 QPNETIYIAA
+688 SADETIYVVA
-698 AAEMRNPSETA
+698 AAEMHNPSETA
-709 SVTLTPTDPPTFEDA
+709 SVSLVPTDPPTFEDA

-863 PVRVKAGAEFAYPS
+863 PVKVKAGAEFAYPS
-877 TEASQTFSRTE
+877 AEASQTFSRTE
-888 KPTVSDARGTEVYKP
+888 KPTVSDARGSDFYKA
-903 LQVTAAAAAPDDTA
+903 LQVAVAAGTTDNTAS
-917 PVYSSTDETAWT
+917 VYSSTDETTWT
-929 AASSPVTVA
+929 AAASPVTVA

-948 ADGKLTSEPV
+948 VDGKLTSESV
-958 KVDGTPLNAPEAGVD
+958 EVDGAPLSAPEVGVD
-973 GDGKLTV
+973 ADGKLTV
-980 TAAAEDAA
+980 TAAAADAA
-988 VPGLEFWYLIG
+988 VTGLEFWYLIG

-1006 TPTKYETASAPK
+1006 TPTKYEAASAPK

-1034 NPSEAVLYGLNQT
+1034 NPSTPAV
-1047 DPPVITDNR
+1047 
-1056 GGVYNKPLEL
+1056 
-1066 AVSGVADA
+1066 
-1074 VFYYTEGNPAA
+1074 
-1085 APDENSTRYGAPFKP
+1085 
-1100 KPDSTEVRAAA
+1100 
-1111 KVTGSVLSQPTAQTL
+1111 
-1126 YALQGTPT
+1126 
-1134 VTLTHSASGLNQL
+1134 
-1147 NIEFTDAGYTGGT
+1147 
-1160 PTVYYTIDGS
+1160 
-1170 DPATSATV
+1170 
-1178 QTYSGSVTLPS
+1178 
-1189 DQTAPLTVK
+1189 
-1198 AVAGA
+1198 
-1203 EFCFTTAAAEKTFTA
+1203 
-1218 EALPNF
+1218 
-1224 TDARNG
+1224 
-1230 DYFQPLSVTSAD
+1230 
-1242 SGVWYAFD
+1242 
-1250 NPSSALTAYTANS
+1250 
-1263 PLTVG
+1263 
-1268 ENQILYAFKATDGFL
+1268 
-1283 ASPAEEIDG
+1283 
-1292 TPLAQPQATVTDG
+1292 
-1305 NLTFAASDGT
+1305 
-1315 VYYTTNGSE
+1315 
-1324 PTLSSDQYQ
+1324 
-1333 GSAVKIDASVTQIR
+1333 
-1347 SKAVAEMRNPSPTA
+1347 
-1361 DYNVETPPEE
+1361 YNVETPPEE
-1371 TPEAPTVTDTRT
+1371 KPTAPIVTDSRT
-1383 ASGAPGSYFNPTGG
+1383 ASGAPGSYFDPATDDSGSI
-1397 TGTIVLNVS
+1397 TLNIT
-1406 QAENV
+1406 QAESV
-1411 PVYYTVDGG
+1411 PVYYKYNNG
-1420 NEQTVTGGQVSVTK
+1420 NETQVSGNKVTVSK
-1434 PGSYVFYAK
+1434 SQAGTYVFYAK
-1443 TAGGTESDKKTVE
+1443 TAGGTLSDEVTVE

-1461 EPTADTSAS
+1461 EPKFEYDLSAPS
-1470 IPKLVSPD
+1470 ATLVSPD
-1478 GGSVLYE
+1478 GAVILYE
-1485 LSDNAGGP
+1485 LEMTKTDVSS
-1493 AKNVTA
+1493 T
-1499 DSPVFTGSGISLSDL
+1499 SSVFTNFDNLIELP
-1514 GKILTAVSVKEF
+1514 GKTLTAVAVDEF
-1526 CFSSEQIQVPLV
+1526 CFSSPQIEQL
-1538 IPDLPD
+1538 IPTYIP
-1544 PDEPVSPPT
+1544 PIPPT
-1553 VTDTRTASGAP
+1553 PPSVVDTRT
-1564 GEYFNPRNAGGSIT
+1564 EYFNPRGDSDSIT
-1578 LQITA
+1578 LKITA
-1583 AEANHQLFYKKDNG
+1583 ADSSHQLFYKKDGG
-1597 AETSVPTGG
+1597 AETPVPTGG
-1606 ELSVGKA
+1606 ELSVEKA

-1623 SADGIG
+1623 SADGSK

-1663 LYEAADGAFT
+1663 LYEAADAAFA
-1673 PVSENSTVYA
+1673 PVTENSTVYA

-1753 TYSIGSQTYDQSY
+1753 TYSIGDQTYNQSY
-1766 TAGSSISIT
+1766 TAGSSISVT
-1775 ENSDIYVKAV
+1775 ENSDIYVKA
-1785 TADGKEATA
+1785 TADGTEATA

-1828 SEYRIYYTKDIDDSN
+1828 SEYRIYYTEDIDDSN

>member
-40 PTLTVTAQTA
+40 PSLTVTAQTA

-79 SLKDGETVV
+79 TLKDGETVV

-178 KVISARIFYKEF
+178 KVITARVFYKEF

-225 SADPEVIYYYTLD
+225 SADPDVIYYYTLD
-238 GTVPTAVTASTEGLI
+238 GTPPTTVMSSTEGLI

-394 VMFSTPETGATVHYT
+394 VMFSTPETDATVYYT

-435 VVKARAYSAGKFP
+435 VVKARAYAAGKFP
-448 SETAEQAVAKAVD
+448 SETAEQAVAKAVA
-461 PMSVSLSYW
+461 PVSVSLNYW

-529 SNEVN
+529 SDKVN
-534 NTFSLLN
+534 NTFPLLD

-547 ARSGSTAAAYLD
+547 ARAGSTAAAYLD

-564 LTGGTAG
+564 LTGGAAG

-592 AEETNPQAVT
+592 AEEANPQAVT

-615 LNEITSAP
+615 LNKITSAS
-623 ASVDGTPLPEPK
+623 ASVDGTPLPKPK
-635 AEVADDG
+635 VEVADDG
-642 TVTITAG
+642 TVTIAAG
-649 ASEDPSAAALSFY
+649 DSEETPAPAVSFY
-662 YKIGDATPFSSAAAG
+662 YKIDDETPFSSTAAG
-677 TLYSDTAKPTL
+677 TLYDETSKPHLSSD
-688 QPNETIYIAA
+688 ETIYVVA
-698 AAEMRNPSETA
+698 AAEMHNPSETA
-709 SVTLTPTDPPTFEDA
+709 SVSLVPTDPPTFEDA

-740 NVLYGE
+740 NVLYDE
-746 GADENSVQ
+746 GADESSVQ

-812 VTITPPATPAGLT
+812 VTITPPATPVGLT

-854 ELLAAAAAA
+854 ELLAAVAAA
-863 PVRVKAGAEFAYPS
+863 PVKVKAGAEFAYPS
-877 TEASQTFSRTE
+877 AEASQTFSRTE
-888 KPTVSDARGTEVYKP
+888 KPTVSDARGTDFYKA
-903 LQVTAAAAAPDDTA
+903 LQVAVAAGTTDNTAS
-917 PVYSSTDETAWT
+917 VYSSTDETTWT
-929 AASSPVTVA
+929 AAASPVRVA

-948 ADGKLTSEPV
+948 ADGKLTSESV
-958 KVDGTPLNAPEAGVD
+958 EVDGAPLSAPVVSVD
-973 GDGKLTV
+973 ADGKLTV

-988 VPGLEFWYLIG
+988 VTGLEFWYLID

-1006 TPTKYETASAPK
+1006 TPTKYEAASAPT

-1034 NPSEAVLYGLNQT
+1034 NPSTPAV
-1047 DPPVITDNR
+1047 
-1056 GGVYNKPLEL
+1056 
-1066 AVSGVADA
+1066 
-1074 VFYYTEGNPAA
+1074 
-1085 APDENSTRYGAPFKP
+1085 
-1100 KPDSTEVRAAA
+1100 
-1111 KVTGSVLSQPTAQTL
+1111 
-1126 YALQGTPT
+1126 
-1134 VTLTHSASGLNQL
+1134 
-1147 NIEFTDAGYTGGT
+1147 
-1160 PTVYYTIDGS
+1160 
-1170 DPATSATV
+1170 
-1178 QTYSGSVTLPS
+1178 
-1189 DQTAPLTVK
+1189 
-1198 AVAGA
+1198 
-1203 EFCFTTAAAEKTFTA
+1203 
-1218 EALPNF
+1218 
-1224 TDARNG
+1224 
-1230 DYFQPLSVTSAD
+1230 
-1242 SGVWYAFD
+1242 
-1250 NPSSALTAYTANS
+1250 
-1263 PLTVG
+1263 
-1268 ENQILYAFKATDGFL
+1268 
-1283 ASPAEEIDG
+1283 
-1292 TPLAQPQATVTDG
+1292 
-1305 NLTFAASDGT
+1305 
-1315 VYYTTNGSE
+1315 
-1324 PTLSSDQYQ
+1324 
-1333 GSAVKIDASVTQIR
+1333 
-1347 SKAVAEMRNPSPTA
+1347 
-1361 DYNVETPPEE
+1361 YNVETPPEE
-1371 TPEAPTVTDTRT
+1371 KPTAPIVTDSRT
-1383 ASGAPGSYFNPTGG
+1383 ASGASGSYFEPAASDSGSIT
-1397 TGTIVLNVS
+1397 LNIT
-1406 QAENV
+1406 QAEGV
-1411 PVYYTVDGG
+1411 SVYYKYNNG
-1420 NEQTVTGGQVSVTK
+1420 NETQVSGNEVTVSK
-1434 PGSYVFYAK
+1434 SQVGTYVFYAK
-1443 TAGGTESDKKTVE
+1443 TAGGTLSDEVTVE

-1461 EPTADTSAS
+1461 KPQFEYDLSVPSAT
-1470 IPKLVSPD
+1470 LVSPD
-1478 GGSVLYE
+1478 GAVILYE
-1485 LSDNAGGP
+1485 LGQTKTDVSS
-1493 AKNVTA
+1493 T
-1499 DSPVFTGSGISLSDL
+1499 SSVFTNFDNLMEL
-1514 GKILTAVSVKEF
+1514 PGKTLTAVAVGEF
-1526 CFSSEQIQVPLV
+1526 CFSSPQIEQS
-1538 IPDLPD
+1538 IPPYI
-1544 PDEPVSPPT
+1544 PPIPPT
-1553 VTDTRTASGAP
+1553 PPSVVDTRT
-1564 GEYFNPRNAGGSIT
+1564 EYFNPRGNSDSIT
-1578 LQITA
+1578 LKITA
-1583 AEANHQLFYKKDNG
+1583 ADSSHQLFYKKDGG

-1623 SADGIG
+1623 SADGSK

-1673 PVSENSTVYA
+1673 PVSEKSTVYA

-1726 AGNPISNGTFREPQS
+1726 AGNPISNGTFREPQN

-1753 TYSIGSQTYDQSY
+1753 TYSIGDQTYNQSY
-1766 TAGSSISIT
+1766 TAGSSISVT
-1775 ENSDIYVKAV
+1775 ENSDIYVKA

-1828 SEYRIYYTKDIDDSN
+1828 SEYQIYYTEDIDDSN

>member
-13 LFLVCG
+13 LFLVFG

-40 PTLTVTAQTA
+40 PSLTVTAQTA

-79 SLKDGETVV
+79 TLKDGETVV

-178 KVISARIFYKEF
+178 KVITARVFYKEF

-225 SADPEVIYYYTLD
+225 SADPDVIYYYTLD
-238 GTVPTAVTASTEGLI
+238 GTPPTTVMSSTEGLI

-379 LDARSQTRNYADLLA
+379 LDARSQTRNYADPLA
-394 VMFSTPETGATVHYT
+394 VMFSTPETNATVHYT

-435 VVKARAYSAGKFP
+435 VVKARAYAAGKFP

-461 PMSVSLSYW
+461 PVSVSLSYW

-529 SNEVN
+529 SDKVSS
-534 NTFSLLN
+534 TFSLLN

-564 LTGGTAG
+564 LTGGAAG

-602 VAAGETLKAVVSD
+602 VAAGETLNAVVSD
-615 LNEITSAP
+615 LNKITSAS
-623 ASVDGTPLPEPK
+623 ASVDGTPLPKPK
-635 AEVADDG
+635 VEVADDG
-642 TVTITAG
+642 TVTIAAGDSEETPAPTA
-649 ASEDPSAAALSFY
+649 SFY
-662 YKIGDATPFSSAAAG
+662 YKINDETPFSSTAAG
-677 TLYSDTAKPTL
+677 TLYNDTSKPQLSSD
-688 QPNETIYIAA
+688 ETIYVVA
-698 AAEMRNPSETA
+698 AAEMHNPSETA
-709 SVTLTPTDPPTFEDA
+709 SVSLVPTDPPTFEDA

-762 PIAPQSG
+762 PIAPQSSS
-769 NLWLGATAKDDDKTR
+769 LWLGATAKDDDKTR

-799 TIALSHSSPQFNI
+799 TIALSHNSPQFNI
-812 VTITPPATPAGLT
+812 VTITPPTTPVGLT

-839 SGTVLTYTAPVPIPY
+839 SGQVQTYTAPVSIPQA
-854 ELLAAAAAA
+854 LLPAAADV
-863 PVRVKAGAEFAYPS
+863 PVKVKAGAEFAHPS
-877 TEASQTFSRTE
+877 AEASQTFSRTE
-888 KPTVSDARGTEVYKP
+888 KPTVSDARGTDFYKA
-903 LQVTAAAAAPDDTA
+903 LQVAVAAGTTDNTAS
-917 PVYSSTDETAWT
+917 VYSSTDETTWT
-929 AASSPVTVA
+929 AAASPVTVA

-948 ADGKLTSEPV
+948 ADGKLTSESV
-958 KVDGTPLNAPEAGVD
+958 EVDGAPLSAPEAGVD

-988 VPGLEFWYLIG
+988 VSGLEFWYLID

-1006 TPTKYETASAPK
+1006 TPTKYEAASAPT

-1034 NPSEAVLYGLNQT
+1034 NPSTPAV
-1047 DPPVITDNR
+1047 
-1056 GGVYNKPLEL
+1056 
-1066 AVSGVADA
+1066 
-1074 VFYYTEGNPAA
+1074 
-1085 APDENSTRYGAPFKP
+1085 
-1100 KPDSTEVRAAA
+1100 
-1111 KVTGSVLSQPTAQTL
+1111 
-1126 YALQGTPT
+1126 
-1134 VTLTHSASGLNQL
+1134 
-1147 NIEFTDAGYTGGT
+1147 
-1160 PTVYYTIDGS
+1160 
-1170 DPATSATV
+1170 
-1178 QTYSGSVTLPS
+1178 
-1189 DQTAPLTVK
+1189 
-1198 AVAGA
+1198 
-1203 EFCFTTAAAEKTFTA
+1203 
-1218 EALPNF
+1218 
-1224 TDARNG
+1224 
-1230 DYFQPLSVTSAD
+1230 
-1242 SGVWYAFD
+1242 
-1250 NPSSALTAYTANS
+1250 
-1263 PLTVG
+1263 
-1268 ENQILYAFKATDGFL
+1268 
-1283 ASPAEEIDG
+1283 
-1292 TPLAQPQATVTDG
+1292 
-1305 NLTFAASDGT
+1305 
-1315 VYYTTNGSE
+1315 
-1324 PTLSSDQYQ
+1324 
-1333 GSAVKIDASVTQIR
+1333 
-1347 SKAVAEMRNPSPTA
+1347 
-1361 DYNVETPPEE
+1361 YNVETPPEE
-1371 TPEAPTVTDTRT
+1371 KPTAPIVTDSRT
-1383 ASGAPGSYFNPTGG
+1383 ASGASGSYFEPAASDSGSIT
-1397 TGTIVLNVS
+1397 LNITQAEGVSVYYKYNNGNETQVSGNEVTVSKS
-1406 QAENV
+1406 QAG
-1411 PVYYTVDGG
+1411 T
-1420 NEQTVTGGQVSVTK
+1420 
-1434 PGSYVFYAK
+1434 YVFYAK
-1443 TAGGTESDKKTVE
+1443 TAGGTLSDEVTVE

-1461 EPTADTSAS
+1461 KPQFEYDLSVPSAT
-1470 IPKLVSPD
+1470 LVSPD
-1478 GGSVLYE
+1478 GAVILYE
-1485 LSDNAGGP
+1485 LEQTKTDVSS
-1493 AKNVTA
+1493 T
-1499 DSPVFTGSGISLSDL
+1499 SSVFTKFDDL
-1514 GKILTAVSVKEF
+1514 MELPGKTLTAVAVGEF
-1526 CFSSEQIQVPLV
+1526 CFSSPQIEQS
-1538 IPDLPD
+1538 IPPYI
-1544 PDEPVSPPT
+1544 PPIPPT
-1553 VTDTRTASGAP
+1553 PPSVVDTRT
-1564 GEYFNPRNAGGSIT
+1564 EYFNPRGNSDSIT
-1578 LQITA
+1578 LKITA
-1583 AEANHQLFYKKDNG
+1583 ADSSHQLFYKKDGG
-1597 AETSVPTGG
+1597 AETSVPSGG
-1606 ELSVGKA
+1606 QLSLSQSDAGTYA
-1613 DVGVYVFYAK
+1613 FYAK
-1623 SADGIG
+1623 SADGSK

-1642 KPVLSQ
+1642 KPVLTQ

-1673 PVSENSTVYA
+1673 SVTENSTVYA

-1741 IKIVTEPADAVV
+1741 IKIVTAPADAVV
-1753 TYSIGSQTYDQSY
+1753 TYSIGSQTYNQSY
-1766 TAGSSISIT
+1766 TAGSSISVT
-1775 ENSDIYVKAV
+1775 ENSDIYVKA
-1785 TADGKEATA
+1785 TAAGKEATA

-1828 SEYRIYYTKDIDDSN
+1828 SEYQIYYTTDIDDST

>member
-13 LFLVCG
+13 LFLVFG

-79 SLKDGETVV
+79 TLKDGETVV

-178 KVISARIFYKEF
+178 KVITARVFYKEF

-225 SADPEVIYYYTLD
+225 SADPDVIYYYTLD
-238 GTVPTAVTASTEGLI
+238 GTPPTTVMSSTEGLI

-379 LDARSQTRNYADLLA
+379 LDARSQTRNYADPLA
-394 VMFSTPETGATVHYT
+394 VMFSTPETNATVYYT

-422 ASGTAVEVTDGTT
+422 ASGTAVEVTDDTT
-435 VVKARAYSAGKFP
+435 VVKARAYAAGKFP
-448 SETAEQAVAKAVD
+448 SETAEQAVAKAVA
-461 PMSVSLSYW
+461 PVSVSLSYW

-477 NATVPDS
+477 NASVPET

-491 YQTADSGEF
+491 YQTADSDEF
-500 LIYEENTVYLD
+500 LVYEADAVYLD

-529 SNEVN
+529 SDKVN
-534 NTFSLLN
+534 NTFPLLDV
-541 APVPTD
+541 PVPTD

-564 LTGGTAG
+564 LTGGAAG
-571 SPSTEK
+571 SPATEK

-592 AEETNPQAVT
+592 AEEANPQAVT

-615 LNEITSAP
+615 LNKITSAS
-623 ASVDGTPLPEPK
+623 ASVDGTPLPKPK
-635 AEVADDG
+635 VEVADDG
-642 TVTITAG
+642 TVTIAAG
-649 ASEDPSAAALSFY
+649 DSEETPAPAVSFY
-662 YKIGDATPFSSAAAG
+662 YKIDDETPFSSTAAG
-677 TLYSDTAKPTL
+677 TLYDDTSKPHL
-688 QPNETIYIAA
+688 SADETIYVVA
-698 AAEMRNPSETA
+698 AAEMHNPSETA
-709 SVTLTPTDPPTFEDA
+709 SVSLVPTDPPTFEDA

-740 NVLYGE
+740 NVLYDE

-754 NPSTPYTD
+754 NPSTPYTN

-784 SETATRQLFAFDAAP
+784 SEIATQQLFAFDAAP

-825 GAVSLYYVLGGDFT
+825 SAVSLYYVLGGDFT

-863 PVRVKAGAEFAYPS
+863 PVKVKAGAEFAHPS

-888 KPTVSDARGTEVYKP
+888 KPTVSDARGSDFYKA
-903 LQVTAAAAAPDDTA
+903 LQVAVAAGTTDNTAS
-917 PVYSSTDETAWT
+917 VYSSTDETTWT
-929 AASSPVTVA
+929 AAASPVTVA

-948 ADGKLTSEPV
+948 VDGKLTSESV
-958 KVDGTPLNAPEAGVD
+958 EVDGAPLSAPEVGVD
-973 GDGKLTV
+973 ADGKLTV

-988 VPGLEFWYLIG
+988 VSGLEFWYLID

-1006 TPTKYETASAPK
+1006 TPTKYEAASAPT

-1034 NPSEAVLYGLNQT
+1034 NPSTPAV
-1047 DPPVITDNR
+1047 
-1056 GGVYNKPLEL
+1056 
-1066 AVSGVADA
+1066 
-1074 VFYYTEGNPAA
+1074 
-1085 APDENSTRYGAPFKP
+1085 
-1100 KPDSTEVRAAA
+1100 
-1111 KVTGSVLSQPTAQTL
+1111 
-1126 YALQGTPT
+1126 
-1134 VTLTHSASGLNQL
+1134 
-1147 NIEFTDAGYTGGT
+1147 
-1160 PTVYYTIDGS
+1160 
-1170 DPATSATV
+1170 
-1178 QTYSGSVTLPS
+1178 
-1189 DQTAPLTVK
+1189 
-1198 AVAGA
+1198 
-1203 EFCFTTAAAEKTFTA
+1203 
-1218 EALPNF
+1218 
-1224 TDARNG
+1224 
-1230 DYFQPLSVTSAD
+1230 
-1242 SGVWYAFD
+1242 
-1250 NPSSALTAYTANS
+1250 
-1263 PLTVG
+1263 
-1268 ENQILYAFKATDGFL
+1268 
-1283 ASPAEEIDG
+1283 
-1292 TPLAQPQATVTDG
+1292 
-1305 NLTFAASDGT
+1305 
-1315 VYYTTNGSE
+1315 
-1324 PTLSSDQYQ
+1324 
-1333 GSAVKIDASVTQIR
+1333 
-1347 SKAVAEMRNPSPTA
+1347 
-1361 DYNVETPPEE
+1361 YNVETPPEE
-1371 TPEAPTVTDTRT
+1371 KPTAPIVTDSRT
-1383 ASGAPGSYFNPTGG
+1383 ASGAPGSYFDPATDDSGSI
-1397 TGTIVLNVS
+1397 TLNIT
-1406 QAENV
+1406 QAEGV
-1411 PVYYTVDGG
+1411 PVYYKYNNG
-1420 NEQTVTGGQVSVTK
+1420 NETQVSGNEVTVSK
-1434 PGSYVFYAK
+1434 SQVGTYVFYAK
-1443 TAGGTESDKKTVE
+1443 TAGGTLSDEVTVE

-1461 EPTADTSAS
+1461 KPQFEYDLSVPSAT
-1470 IPKLVSPD
+1470 LVSPD
-1478 GGSVLYE
+1478 GAVILYE
-1485 LSDNAGGP
+1485 LEMTKTDVSS
-1493 AKNVTA
+1493 T
-1499 DSPVFTGSGISLSDL
+1499 SSVFTNFDNLIELP
-1514 GKILTAVSVKEF
+1514 GKTLTAVAVGEF
-1526 CFSSEQIQVPLV
+1526 CFSSPQIEQL
-1538 IPDLPD
+1538 IPTYIP
-1544 PDEPVSPPT
+1544 PIPPT
-1553 VTDTRTASGAP
+1553 PPSVVDTRT
-1564 GEYFNPRNAGGSIT
+1564 EYFNPRGDSDSIT
-1578 LQITA
+1578 LKITA
-1583 AEANHQLFYKKDNG
+1583 ADSSHQLFYKKDG
-1597 AETSVPTGG
+1597 GVETSVPTGG
-1606 ELSVGKA
+1606 ELSVNKA

-1623 SADGIG
+1623 SAVG

-1663 LYEAADGAFT
+1663 LYEAADGAFASVT
-1673 PVSENSTVYA
+1673 ENSTVYA

-1753 TYSIGSQTYDQSY
+1753 TYSIGDQTYNQSY
-1766 TAGSSISIT
+1766 TAGSSISVT
-1775 ENSDIYVKAV
+1775 ENSDIYVKA
-1785 TADGKEATA
+1785 TADGTEATA

-1828 SEYRIYYTKDIDDSN
+1828 SEYQIYYTEDIDDSN

>member
-13 LFLVCG
+13 LFLVFG

-79 SLKDGETVV
+79 TLKDGETVV

-140 SNYKGTIHYTM
+140 PNYKGTIRYTM
-151 ANPAEDPTASSTEY
+151 VNPAEDPTASSAEY

-178 KVISARIFYKEF
+178 KVITARVFYKEF

-225 SADPEVIYYYTLD
+225 SADPDVIYYYTLD
-238 GTVPTAVTASTEGLI
+238 GTTPTTVMSSTEGLI

-394 VMFSTPETGATVHYT
+394 VMFSTPETDASVYYT

-435 VVKARAYSAGKFP
+435 VVKARAYAAGKFP

-461 PMSVSLSYW
+461 PVSVSLSYW

-477 NATVPDS
+477 NASVPET

-491 YQTADSGEF
+491 YQTADSDEF

-534 NTFSLLN
+534 NTFPLLN

-592 AEETNPQAVT
+592 AEEANPQAVT

-615 LNEITSAP
+615 LNKITSAS
-623 ASVDGTPLPEPK
+623 ASVDGTPLPKPK
-635 AEVADDG
+635 VEVADDG
-642 TVTITAG
+642 TVTIAAG
-649 ASEDPSAAALSFY
+649 DSEETPAPAASFY
-662 YKIGDATPFSSAAAG
+662 YKINDKTPFSSTAAG
-677 TLYSDTAKPTL
+677 TLYNDTSKPQL
-688 QPNETIYIAA
+688 SADGTIYVVA
-698 AAEMRNPSETA
+698 AAEMHNPSETA
-709 SVTLTPTDPPTFEDA
+709 SVSLVPTDPPTFEDA

-740 NVLYGE
+740 NVLYDE
-746 GADENSVQ
+746 GADESSVQ
-754 NPSTPYTD
+754 NPSTPYTN

-784 SETATRQLFAFDAAP
+784 SEIATQQLFAFDAAP
-799 TIALSHSSPQFNI
+799 TVALSHSSPQFNI
-812 VTITPPATPAGLT
+812 VTITPPTTPAGLT

-863 PVRVKAGAEFAYPS
+863 PVKVKAGAEFAHPS
-877 TEASQTFSRTE
+877 AEASQTFSRTE
-888 KPTVSDARGTEVYKP
+888 KPTVSDARGSDFYKA
-903 LQVTAAAAAPDDTA
+903 LQVAVAAGTTDNTAS
-917 PVYSSTDETAWT
+917 VYSSTDETTWT
-929 AASSPVTVA
+929 AAASPVTVA

-948 ADGKLTSEPV
+948 VDGKLTSESV
-958 KVDGTPLNAPEAGVD
+958 EVDGAPLSAPEVGVD
-973 GDGKLTV
+973 ADGKLTV
-980 TAAAEDAA
+980 TAAAADAA
-988 VPGLEFWYLIG
+988 VTGLEFWYLIG

-1006 TPTKYETASAPK
+1006 TPTKYEAASAPK

-1034 NPSEAVLYGLNQT
+1034 NPSTPAV
-1047 DPPVITDNR
+1047 
-1056 GGVYNKPLEL
+1056 
-1066 AVSGVADA
+1066 
-1074 VFYYTEGNPAA
+1074 
-1085 APDENSTRYGAPFKP
+1085 
-1100 KPDSTEVRAAA
+1100 
-1111 KVTGSVLSQPTAQTL
+1111 
-1126 YALQGTPT
+1126 
-1134 VTLTHSASGLNQL
+1134 
-1147 NIEFTDAGYTGGT
+1147 
-1160 PTVYYTIDGS
+1160 
-1170 DPATSATV
+1170 
-1178 QTYSGSVTLPS
+1178 
-1189 DQTAPLTVK
+1189 
-1198 AVAGA
+1198 
-1203 EFCFTTAAAEKTFTA
+1203 
-1218 EALPNF
+1218 
-1224 TDARNG
+1224 
-1230 DYFQPLSVTSAD
+1230 
-1242 SGVWYAFD
+1242 
-1250 NPSSALTAYTANS
+1250 
-1263 PLTVG
+1263 
-1268 ENQILYAFKATDGFL
+1268 
-1283 ASPAEEIDG
+1283 
-1292 TPLAQPQATVTDG
+1292 
-1305 NLTFAASDGT
+1305 
-1315 VYYTTNGSE
+1315 
-1324 PTLSSDQYQ
+1324 
-1333 GSAVKIDASVTQIR
+1333 
-1347 SKAVAEMRNPSPTA
+1347 
-1361 DYNVETPPEE
+1361 YNVETPPEE
-1371 TPEAPTVTDTRT
+1371 KPTAPIVTDSRT
-1383 ASGAPGSYFNPTGG
+1383 ASGAPGSYFDPATDDSGSI
-1397 TGTIVLNVS
+1397 TLNIT
-1406 QAENV
+1406 QAESV
-1411 PVYYTVDGG
+1411 PVYYKYNNG
-1420 NEQTVTGGQVSVTK
+1420 NETQVSGNKVTVSK
-1434 PGSYVFYAK
+1434 SQAGTYVFYAK
-1443 TAGGTESDKKTVE
+1443 TAGGTLSDEVTVE

-1461 EPTADTSAS
+1461 EPKFEYDLSAPS
-1470 IPKLVSPD
+1470 ATLVSPD
-1478 GGSVLYE
+1478 GAVILYE
-1485 LSDNAGGP
+1485 LEMTKTDVSS
-1493 AKNVTA
+1493 T
-1499 DSPVFTGSGISLSDL
+1499 SSVFTNFDNLIELP
-1514 GKILTAVSVKEF
+1514 GKTLTAVAVDEF
-1526 CFSSEQIQVPLV
+1526 CFSSPQIEQL
-1538 IPDLPD
+1538 IPTYIP
-1544 PDEPVSPPT
+1544 PIPPT
-1553 VTDTRTASGAP
+1553 PPSVVDTRT
-1564 GEYFNPRNAGGSIT
+1564 EYFNPRGDSDSIT
-1578 LQITA
+1578 LKITA
-1583 AEANHQLFYKKDNG
+1583 ADSSHQLFYKKDGG
-1597 AETSVPTGG
+1597 AETPVPTGG
-1606 ELSVGKA
+1606 ELSVEKA

-1623 SADGIG
+1623 SADGSK

-1663 LYEAADGAFT
+1663 LYEAADAAFA
-1673 PVSENSTVYA
+1673 PVTENSTVYA

-1753 TYSIGSQTYDQSY
+1753 TYSIGDQTYNQSY
-1766 TAGSSISIT
+1766 TAGSSISVT
-1775 ENSDIYVKAV
+1775 ENSDIYVKA
-1785 TADGKEATA
+1785 TANGKEATA

-1828 SEYRIYYTKDIDDSN
+1828 SEYRIYYTEDIDDSN

>member
-13 LFLVCG
+13 LFLVFG

-79 SLKDGETVV
+79 TLKDGETVV

-140 SNYKGTIHYTM
+140 PNYKGTIRYTM
-151 ANPAEDPTASSTEY
+151 VNPAEDPTASSAEY

-178 KVISARIFYKEF
+178 KVITARVFYKEF

-225 SADPEVIYYYTLD
+225 SADPDVIYYYTLD
-238 GTVPTAVTASTEGLI
+238 GTPPTTVMSSTEGLI

-330 NEQSLAAGTTYTVS
+330 DEQSLATGTTYTVS

-379 LDARSQTRNYADLLA
+379 LDARSQTRNYADPLA
-394 VMFSTPETGATVHYT
+394 VMFSTPETNATVHYT

-422 ASGTAVEVTDGTT
+422 ASGTAVEVTDVTT

-448 SETAEQAVAKAVD
+448 SETAEQAVAKAVA
-461 PMSVSLSYW
+461 PVSVSLSYW

-477 NATVPDS
+477 NATVPET

-491 YQTADSGEF
+491 YRTADSGEF

-534 NTFSLLN
+534 NTFPLLDV
-541 APVPTD
+541 PVPTD

-564 LTGGTAG
+564 LTGGAAG

-592 AEETNPQAVT
+592 AEEANPQAVT

-615 LNEITSAP
+615 LNKITSAS
-623 ASVDGTPLPEPK
+623 ASVDGTPLPKPK
-635 AEVADDG
+635 VEVADDG
-642 TVTITAG
+642 TVTIAAG
-649 ASEDPSAAALSFY
+649 DSEETPAPAVSFY
-662 YKIGDATPFSSAAAG
+662 YKIDDKTPFSSTAAG
-677 TLYSDTAKPTL
+677 TLYNDTSKPQL
-688 QPNETIYIAA
+688 SADGTIYVVA
-698 AAEMRNPSETA
+698 AAEMHNPSETA
-709 SVTLTPTDPPTFEDA
+709 SVSLVPTDPPTFEDA

-746 GADENSVQ
+746 GAGENSVQ

-799 TIALSHSSPQFNI
+799 TIALSHNSPQFNI
-812 VTITPPATPAGLT
+812 VTITPPTTPVGLT

-863 PVRVKAGAEFAYPS
+863 PVKVKAGAEFARPS
-877 TEASQTFSRTE
+877 AEASQTFSRTE
-888 KPTVSDARGTEVYKP
+888 KPTVSDARGTAFYKT
-903 LQVTAAAAAPDDTA
+903 LQVAVAAGTTDNTAS
-917 PVYSSTDETAWT
+917 VYSSTDETTWT
-929 AASSPVTVA
+929 AAASPVTVA

-948 ADGKLTSEPV
+948 VDGKLTSESV
-958 KVDGTPLNAPEAGVD
+958 EVDGAPLSAPEVGVD
-973 GDGKLTV
+973 ADGKLTV
-980 TAAAEDAA
+980 TAAAADAA
-988 VPGLEFWYLIG
+988 VTGLEFWYLID

-1006 TPTKYETASAPK
+1006 TPTKYEAASAPK

-1034 NPSEAVLYGLNQT
+1034 NPSTPAV
-1047 DPPVITDNR
+1047 
-1056 GGVYNKPLEL
+1056 
-1066 AVSGVADA
+1066 
-1074 VFYYTEGNPAA
+1074 
-1085 APDENSTRYGAPFKP
+1085 
-1100 KPDSTEVRAAA
+1100 
-1111 KVTGSVLSQPTAQTL
+1111 
-1126 YALQGTPT
+1126 
-1134 VTLTHSASGLNQL
+1134 
-1147 NIEFTDAGYTGGT
+1147 
-1160 PTVYYTIDGS
+1160 
-1170 DPATSATV
+1170 
-1178 QTYSGSVTLPS
+1178 
-1189 DQTAPLTVK
+1189 
-1198 AVAGA
+1198 
-1203 EFCFTTAAAEKTFTA
+1203 
-1218 EALPNF
+1218 
-1224 TDARNG
+1224 
-1230 DYFQPLSVTSAD
+1230 
-1242 SGVWYAFD
+1242 
-1250 NPSSALTAYTANS
+1250 
-1263 PLTVG
+1263 
-1268 ENQILYAFKATDGFL
+1268 
-1283 ASPAEEIDG
+1283 
-1292 TPLAQPQATVTDG
+1292 
-1305 NLTFAASDGT
+1305 
-1315 VYYTTNGSE
+1315 
-1324 PTLSSDQYQ
+1324 
-1333 GSAVKIDASVTQIR
+1333 
-1347 SKAVAEMRNPSPTA
+1347 
-1361 DYNVETPPEE
+1361 YNVETPPEE
-1371 TPEAPTVTDTRT
+1371 KPTAPIVTDSRT
-1383 ASGAPGSYFNPTGG
+1383 ASGAPGSYFEPAASDSGSIT
-1397 TGTIVLNVS
+1397 LNITQAEGAAVYYKYNNGNETQVSGNEVTVSKS
-1406 QAENV
+1406 QAG
-1411 PVYYTVDGG
+1411 T
-1420 NEQTVTGGQVSVTK
+1420 
-1434 PGSYVFYAK
+1434 YVFYAK
-1443 TAGGTESDKKTVE
+1443 TAGGTLSDEVTVE

-1461 EPTADTSAS
+1461 EPKFEYDLSAPS
-1470 IPKLVSPD
+1470 ATLVSPD
-1478 GGSVLYE
+1478 GAVILYE
-1485 LSDNAGGP
+1485 LGQTKTDVSS
-1493 AKNVTA
+1493 T
-1499 DSPVFTGSGISLSDL
+1499 SSVFTNFDNLIELP
-1514 GKILTAVSVKEF
+1514 GKTLTAVAVDEF
-1526 CFSSEQIQVPLV
+1526 CFSSPQIEQL
-1538 IPDLPD
+1538 IPPYI
-1544 PDEPVSPPT
+1544 PPIPPT
-1553 VTDTRTASGAP
+1553 PPSVVDTRT
-1564 GEYFNPRNAGGSIT
+1564 EYFNPRGDSDSIT

-1583 AEANHQLFYKKDNG
+1583 ADSSHQLFYKKDGG
-1597 AETSVPTGG
+1597 AETPVPTGG

-1623 SADGIG
+1623 SADGSK

-1663 LYEAADGAFT
+1663 LYEVADGSFT
-1673 PVSENSTVYA
+1673 PVSESSSVYTS
-1683 AGADLIG
+1683 GVDLIG

-1726 AGNPISNGTFREPQS
+1726 AGNPISNGTFREPQN
-1741 IKIVTEPADAVV
+1741 IKIVTEPAGAVV
-1753 TYSIGSQTYDQSY
+1753 TYSIGNQTYNQSY
-1766 TAGSSISIT
+1766 TAGSSISVT
-1775 ENSDIYVKAV
+1775 ENSDIYVKA
-1785 TADGKEATA
+1785 TADGTEATA

-1828 SEYRIYYTKDIDDSN
+1828 SEYQIYYTEDIDDSN

>member
-1 MKYRSFFGRFLI
+1 M
-13 LFLVCG
+13 
-19 CTFGK
+19 
-24 GKISVEIIY
+24 
-33 PEKTLVN
+33 
-40 PTLTVTAQTA
+40 
-50 GGSPEEITS
+50 
-59 ETGERIEISSL
+59 
-70 EAGNYDVTI
+70 
-79 SLKDGETVV
+79 
-88 WEKKISCL
+88 
-96 VDGAITTKI
+96 
-105 RYEITENDFTDFA
+105 
-118 LYTPQI
+118 
-124 IVTELGENR
+124 
-133 YRVEIIS
+133 
-140 SNYKGTIHYTM
+140 
-151 ANPAEDPTASSTEY
+151 
-165 KAPFEI
+165 
-171 NYDDEQG
+171 
-178 KVISARIFYKEF
+178 
-190 DPSEAAIFHLEKTA
+190 
-204 TPQIEDTTVHRLSDK
+204 
-219 LTFAVT
+219 
-225 SADPEVIYYYTLD
+225 
-238 GTVPTAVTASTEGLI
+238 
-253 ELTQPGTITVKS
+253 
-265 FKESYLMSDSVVLP
+265 
-279 VERLPKPEVG
+279 
-289 EITENTD
+289 
-296 GATYSITFDYG
+296 
-307 SDAQAMFLTRDGT
+307 
-320 SVTAENCPMG
+320 
-330 NEQSLAAGTTYTVS
+330 
-344 DLLPTETLKT
+344 
-354 RSIAENFFASEE
+354 
-366 AVVESSQAETPVI
+366 ESSQAETPVI

-422 ASGTAVEVTDGTT
+422 ATGTAVEVTGGTT
-435 VVKARAYSAGKFP
+435 VVKARAYSDGKFP
-448 SETAEQAVAKAVD
+448 SETAEQAVAKALA
-461 PMSVSLSYW
+461 PASVSLSYW
-470 NLLVIEE
+470 NLLVVEE
-477 NATVPDS
+477 NASVSAT
-484 EKNRGLF
+484 EKNRRLF

-500 LIYEENTVYLD
+500 LGYEKDAVYLD

-529 SNEVN
+529 SDEVSS
-534 NTFSLLN
+534 TFSLLN

-547 ARSGSTAAAYLD
+547 ARTGSTPAAYLD

-564 LTGGTAG
+564 LTGGVADSSSTA
-571 SPSTEK
+571 K

-592 AEETNPQAVT
+592 AEETNPKAAA
-602 VAAGETLKAVVSD
+602 VAAGEVLKAVVSD

-688 QPNETIYIAA
+688 KPNETIYIAA

-724 RDSLFYLPLSV
+724 RGSLFYQPLSV

-740 NVLYGE
+740 NVLYTE
-746 GADENSVQ
+746 GADESSVQ
-754 NPSTPYTD
+754 NPATPYTD
-762 PIAPQSG
+762 PVSPQNGS
-769 NLWLGATAKDDDKTR
+769 LWLGATAKDDDKTR
-784 SETATRQLFAFDAAP
+784 SETATRQLFAFGAAP
-799 TIALSHSSPQFNI
+799 TVSLSHNPPQFNI
-812 VTITPPATPAGLT
+812 AEITPPATPIGLT
-825 GAVSLYYVLGGDFT
+825 GSVSLYYVLGGDFT
-839 SGTVLTYTAPVPIPY
+839 NGPVQTYTAPVAIPQSS
-854 ELLAAAAAA
+854 LPAAAD
-863 PVRVKAGAEFAYPS
+863 VSVKAVAGAEFARPS
-877 TEASQTFSRTE
+877 AEASQSFTRTK
-888 KPTVSDARGTEVYKP
+888 KPTVSDARGAEVYKP

-1006 TPTKYETASAPK
+1006 TPTKYETASAPQPK
-1018 LNDGQTC
+1018 EGET
-1025 YVVAAAEMR
+1025 YYIIAAAGMR

-1056 GGVYNKPLEL
+1056 GGAYNKPLEL

-1383 ASGAPGSYFNPTGG
+1383 ASGAPG
-1397 TGTIVLNVS
+1397 
-1406 QAENV
+1406 
-1411 PVYYTVDGG
+1411 
-1420 NEQTVTGGQVSVTK
+1420 
-1434 PGSYVFYAK
+1434 
-1443 TAGGTESDKKTVE
+1443 
-1456 VKVLQ
+1456 
-1461 EPTADTSAS
+1461 
-1470 IPKLVSPD
+1470 
-1478 GGSVLYE
+1478 
-1485 LSDNAGGP
+1485 
-1493 AKNVTA
+1493 
-1499 DSPVFTGSGISLSDL
+1499 
-1514 GKILTAVSVKEF
+1514 
-1526 CFSSEQIQVPLV
+1526 
-1538 IPDLPD
+1538 
-1544 PDEPVSPPT
+1544 
-1553 VTDTRTASGAP
+1553 
-1564 GEYFNPRNAGGSIT
+1564 EYFNPRNAGGSIT

-1583 AEANHQLFYKKDNG
+1583 AETAHKLFYKKDG
-1597 AETSVPTGG
+1597 GTETEVPPGG
-1606 ELSVGKA
+1606 QLSLSQSDAGTYA
-1613 DVGVYVFYAK
+1613 FYAK
-1623 SADGIG
+1623 SADGSK
-1629 TSSEVTVEVKVLD
+1629 TSSEVTVEVKVLQ
-1642 KPVLSQ
+1642 KPTLTQ
-1648 NGDTASLSSPDGADI
+1648 NGDTALLTVSDLKPEKIDI
-1663 LYEAADGAFT
+1663 LYEAADGSFT
-1673 PVSENSTVYA
+1673 PVSESSSVYTS
-1683 AGADLIG
+1683 GADLIG

-1695 VAVDEFCF
+1695 VAVAEFCF
-1703 SSEELQEQVQ
+1703 SSEELQQQVP
-1713 QPVDNVVISFTDA
+1713 QPPADNVTVSFTN
-1726 AGNPISNGTFREPQS
+1726 AGGDPVSNGTFREPQN
-1741 IKIVTEPADAVV
+1741 ILIVTEPAGATV
-1753 TYSIGSQTYDQSY
+1753 TYSIGSQSHDQAY
-1766 TAGSSISIT
+1766 TAGTPILIDKS
-1775 ENSDIYVKAV
+1775 SDIYVKAV

-1804 PTPHLEVSST
+1804 PTPHLEVSQT
-1814 DPSKYELTFEDFDT
+1814 DPSKYELTFEETGSD
-1828 SEYRIYYTKDIDDSN
+1828 YLIYYTKDIDDSV
-1843 GTLYSAPLLLSPD
+1843 GTLYPADTPLLLSPED
-1856 ESIIVFA
+1856 FVIIFA
-1863 KKDGWESSDKILL
+1863 KKEGWETSDKILL

-1882 KRRGLTH
+1882 KKRGLAD

>member
-1 MKYRSFFGRFLI
+1 MKYKTVLSGFFVFFI
-13 LFLVCG
+13 AFG

-40 PTLTVTAQTA
+40 PSLTVTAQTA

-70 EAGNYDVTI
+70 EAGNYDLTI

-178 KVISARIFYKEF
+178 KVITARVFYKEF

-225 SADPEVIYYYTLD
+225 SADPDVIYYYTLD
-238 GTVPTAVTASTEGLI
+238 GTPPTTVMSSTEGLI

-354 RSIAENFFASEE
+354 RSIAENFFFASEE

-379 LDARSQTRNYADLLA
+379 LDARSQTRNYADPLA
-394 VMFSTPETGATVHYT
+394 VMFSTPETNATVHYT

-422 ASGTAVEVTDGTT
+422 ASGTGVEVTDGTA
-435 VVKARAYSAGKFP
+435 VVKARAYAAGKFP

-461 PMSVSLSYW
+461 PVSVSLNYW

-529 SNEVN
+529 SDKVSS
-534 NTFSLLN
+534 TFSLLN

-564 LTGGTAG
+564 LTGGAAG

-577 YYVTRNGEEPTRQNA
+577 YYITRNGEEPTRQNA
-592 AEETNPQAVT
+592 AEEANPQAVT

-615 LNEITSAP
+615 LNKITSAS
-623 ASVDGTPLPEPK
+623 ASVDGTPLPKPK
-635 AEVADDG
+635 VEVADDG
-642 TVTITAG
+642 TVTIAAG
-649 ASEDPSAAALSFY
+649 DSEETPAPAASFY
-662 YKIGDATPFSSAAAG
+662 YKIDDETPFSSTAAG
-677 TLYSDTAKPTL
+677 TLYNDTSKPQL
-688 QPNETIYIAA
+688 SADGTIYVVA
-698 AAEMRNPSETA
+698 AAEMHNPSETA
-709 SVTLTPTDPPTFEDA
+709 SVSLVPTDPPTFEDA

-740 NVLYGE
+740 NVLYDE
-746 GADENSVQ
+746 GADESSVQ

-863 PVRVKAGAEFAYPS
+863 PVKVKAGAEFAHPS

-888 KPTVSDARGTEVYKP
+888 KPTVSDARGTDFYKA
-903 LQVTAAAAAPDDTA
+903 LQVAVAAGTTDNTAS
-917 PVYSSTDETAWT
+917 VYSSTDETTWT
-929 AASSPVTVA
+929 AAASPVTVA

-948 ADGKLTSEPV
+948 ADGKLTSESV
-958 KVDGTPLNAPEAGVD
+958 EVDGAPLNAPEAGVD
-973 GDGKLTV
+973 ADGKLTV

-988 VPGLEFWYLIG
+988 VTGLEFWYLID

-1006 TPTKYETASAPK
+1006 TPTKYEAASAPT

-1034 NPSEAVLYGLNQT
+1034 NPSTPAV
-1047 DPPVITDNR
+1047 
-1056 GGVYNKPLEL
+1056 
-1066 AVSGVADA
+1066 
-1074 VFYYTEGNPAA
+1074 
-1085 APDENSTRYGAPFKP
+1085 
-1100 KPDSTEVRAAA
+1100 
-1111 KVTGSVLSQPTAQTL
+1111 
-1126 YALQGTPT
+1126 
-1134 VTLTHSASGLNQL
+1134 
-1147 NIEFTDAGYTGGT
+1147 
-1160 PTVYYTIDGS
+1160 
-1170 DPATSATV
+1170 
-1178 QTYSGSVTLPS
+1178 
-1189 DQTAPLTVK
+1189 
-1198 AVAGA
+1198 
-1203 EFCFTTAAAEKTFTA
+1203 
-1218 EALPNF
+1218 
-1224 TDARNG
+1224 
-1230 DYFQPLSVTSAD
+1230 
-1242 SGVWYAFD
+1242 
-1250 NPSSALTAYTANS
+1250 
-1263 PLTVG
+1263 
-1268 ENQILYAFKATDGFL
+1268 
-1283 ASPAEEIDG
+1283 
-1292 TPLAQPQATVTDG
+1292 
-1305 NLTFAASDGT
+1305 
-1315 VYYTTNGSE
+1315 
-1324 PTLSSDQYQ
+1324 
-1333 GSAVKIDASVTQIR
+1333 
-1347 SKAVAEMRNPSPTA
+1347 
-1361 DYNVETPPEE
+1361 YNVETPPEE
-1371 TPEAPTVTDTRT
+1371 KPTAPIVTDSRT
-1383 ASGAPGSYFNPTGG
+1383 ASGASGSYFEPAASDSGSIT
-1397 TGTIVLNVS
+1397 LNIT
-1406 QAENV
+1406 QAESV
-1411 PVYYTVDGG
+1411 PVYYTYNSG
-1420 NEQTVTGGQVSVTK
+1420 NETQVSGNKVTVSK
-1434 PGSYVFYAK
+1434 SQVGTYVFYAK
-1443 TAGGTESDKKTVE
+1443 TAGGTLSDEVTVE

-1461 EPTADTSAS
+1461 EPKFEYDFSVPSAT
-1470 IPKLVSPD
+1470 LVSPD
-1478 GGSVLYE
+1478 GAVILYE
-1485 LSDNAGGP
+1485 LEQTKTDVSS
-1493 AKNVTA
+1493 T
-1499 DSPVFTGSGISLSDL
+1499 SSVFTKFDDL
-1514 GKILTAVSVKEF
+1514 MELPGKTLTAVAVGEF
-1526 CFSSEQIQVPLV
+1526 CFSSPQIEQS
-1538 IPDLPD
+1538 IPPYI
-1544 PDEPVSPPT
+1544 PPIPPT
-1553 VTDTRTASGAP
+1553 PPSVVDTRT
-1564 GEYFNPRNAGGSIT
+1564 EYFNPRGNSDSIT

-1583 AEANHQLFYKKDNG
+1583 ADSSHQLFYKKDNG

-1606 ELSVGKA
+1606 ELSVNKA

-1663 LYEAADGAFT
+1663 LYEAADGAFASVT
-1673 PVSENSTVYA
+1673 ENSTVYA

-1741 IKIVTEPADAVV
+1741 IQIETEPAGAVV
-1753 TYSIGSQTYDQSY
+1753 TYSIGDQTYDQSY

-1775 ENSDIYVKAV
+1775 ENSDIYVKA
-1785 TADGKEATA
+1785 TAAGKEATA

-1828 SEYRIYYTKDIDDSN
+1828 SEYQIYYTEDIDDSN

>member
-40 PTLTVTAQTA
+40 PSLTVTAQTA

-79 SLKDGETVV
+79 TLKDGETVV

-178 KVISARIFYKEF
+178 KVITARVFYKEF

-225 SADPEVIYYYTLD
+225 SADPDVIYYYTLD
-238 GTVPTAVTASTEGLI
+238 GTPPTTVMSSTEGLI

-354 RSIAENFFASEE
+354 RS
-366 AVVESSQAETPVI
+366 
-379 LDARSQTRNYADLLA
+379 ADLLA
-394 VMFSTPETGATVHYT
+394 VMFSTPETDATVYYT

-435 VVKARAYSAGKFP
+435 VVKARAYAAGKFP
-448 SETAEQAVAKAVD
+448 SETAEQAVAKAVA
-461 PMSVSLSYW
+461 PVSVFLNYW

-529 SNEVN
+529 SDKVSS
-534 NTFSLLN
+534 TFSLLN

-564 LTGGTAG
+564 LTGGAAG

-592 AEETNPQAVT
+592 AEETDPQAVT

-615 LNEITSAP
+615 LNKITSAS
-623 ASVDGTPLPEPK
+623 ASVDGTPLPQPK
-635 AEVADDG
+635 VEVADDG
-642 TVTITAG
+642 TVTIAAG
-649 ASEDPSAAALSFY
+649 DSEETPAPAVSFY
-662 YKIGDATPFSSAAAG
+662 YKIDDETPFSSTAAG
-677 TLYSDTAKPTL
+677 TLYDETSKPQL
-688 QPNETIYIAA
+688 SADGTIYVVA
-698 AAEMRNPSETA
+698 AAEMHNPSETA
-709 SVTLTPTDPPTFEDA
+709 SVSLVPTDPPTFEDA

-740 NVLYGE
+740 NVLYDE

-863 PVRVKAGAEFAYPS
+863 PVKVKAGAEFAHPS

-888 KPTVSDARGTEVYKP
+888 KPTVSDARGTDFYKA
-903 LQVTAAAAAPDDTA
+903 LQVAVAAGTTDNTAS
-917 PVYSSTDETAWT
+917 VYSSTDETTWT
-929 AASSPVTVA
+929 AAASPVRVA

-948 ADGKLTSEPV
+948 VDGKLTSESV
-958 KVDGTPLNAPEAGVD
+958 EVDGAPLNAPEAGVD
-973 GDGKLTV
+973 ADGKLTV

-988 VPGLEFWYLIG
+988 VTGLEFWYLID

-1006 TPTKYETASAPK
+1006 TPTKYEAASAPT

-1034 NPSEAVLYGLNQT
+1034 NPSTPAV
-1047 DPPVITDNR
+1047 
-1056 GGVYNKPLEL
+1056 
-1066 AVSGVADA
+1066 
-1074 VFYYTEGNPAA
+1074 
-1085 APDENSTRYGAPFKP
+1085 
-1100 KPDSTEVRAAA
+1100 
-1111 KVTGSVLSQPTAQTL
+1111 
-1126 YALQGTPT
+1126 
-1134 VTLTHSASGLNQL
+1134 
-1147 NIEFTDAGYTGGT
+1147 
-1160 PTVYYTIDGS
+1160 
-1170 DPATSATV
+1170 
-1178 QTYSGSVTLPS
+1178 
-1189 DQTAPLTVK
+1189 
-1198 AVAGA
+1198 
-1203 EFCFTTAAAEKTFTA
+1203 
-1218 EALPNF
+1218 
-1224 TDARNG
+1224 
-1230 DYFQPLSVTSAD
+1230 
-1242 SGVWYAFD
+1242 
-1250 NPSSALTAYTANS
+1250 
-1263 PLTVG
+1263 
-1268 ENQILYAFKATDGFL
+1268 
-1283 ASPAEEIDG
+1283 
-1292 TPLAQPQATVTDG
+1292 
-1305 NLTFAASDGT
+1305 
-1315 VYYTTNGSE
+1315 
-1324 PTLSSDQYQ
+1324 
-1333 GSAVKIDASVTQIR
+1333 
-1347 SKAVAEMRNPSPTA
+1347 
-1361 DYNVETPPEE
+1361 YNVETPPEE
-1371 TPEAPTVTDTRT
+1371 KPTAPIVTDSRT
-1383 ASGAPGSYFNPTGG
+1383 ASGASGSYFEPAASDSGSIT
-1397 TGTIVLNVS
+1397 LNIT
-1406 QAENV
+1406 QAESV
-1411 PVYYTVDGG
+1411 PVYYTYNSG
-1420 NEQTVTGGQVSVTK
+1420 NETQVSGNKVTVSK
-1434 PGSYVFYAK
+1434 SQVGTYVFYAK
-1443 TAGGTESDKKTVE
+1443 TAGGTLSDEVTVE

-1461 EPTADTSAS
+1461 EPKFEYDLSVPSAT
-1470 IPKLVSPD
+1470 LVSPD
-1478 GGSVLYE
+1478 GAVILYE
-1485 LSDNAGGP
+1485 LEQTKTDVSS
-1493 AKNVTA
+1493 T
-1499 DSPVFTGSGISLSDL
+1499 SSVFTKFDDL
-1514 GKILTAVSVKEF
+1514 MELPGKTLTAVAVGEF
-1526 CFSSEQIQVPLV
+1526 CFSSPQIEQS
-1538 IPDLPD
+1538 IPPYI
-1544 PDEPVSPPT
+1544 PPIPPT
-1553 VTDTRTASGAP
+1553 PPSVVDTRT
-1564 GEYFNPRNAGGSIT
+1564 EYFNPRGNSDSIT
-1578 LQITA
+1578 LKITA
-1583 AEANHQLFYKKDNG
+1583 ADSSHQLFYKKDGG

-1663 LYEAADGAFT
+1663 LYEAADGAFASVT
-1673 PVSENSTVYA
+1673 ENSTVYA

-1726 AGNPISNGTFREPQS
+1726 AGNPISNGTFREPQN
-1741 IKIVTEPADAVV
+1741 IQIVTEPADAVV
-1753 TYSIGSQTYDQSY
+1753 TYSIGDQTYNQSY

-1775 ENSDIYVKAV
+1775 ENSDIYVKA
-1785 TADGKEATA
+1785 TAAGKEATA

-1828 SEYRIYYTKDIDDSN
+1828 SEYQIYYTEDIDDSN

>member
-40 PTLTVTAQTA
+40 PSLTVTAQTA

-79 SLKDGETVV
+79 TLKDGETVV

-178 KVISARIFYKEF
+178 KVITARVFYKEF

-225 SADPEVIYYYTLD
+225 SADPDVIYYYTLD
-238 GTVPTAVTASTEGLI
+238 GTPPTTVMSSTEGLI

-394 VMFSTPETGATVHYT
+394 VMFSTPETDATVYYT

-435 VVKARAYSAGKFP
+435 VVKARAYAAGKFP

-547 ARSGSTAAAYLD
+547 ARSGSTPAAYLD

-564 LTGGTAG
+564 LTGGAAG

-592 AEETNPQAVT
+592 AEEANPQAVT

-615 LNEITSAP
+615 LNKITSAS
-623 ASVDGTPLPEPK
+623 ASVDGTPLPKPK
-635 AEVADDG
+635 VEVADDG

-649 ASEDPSAAALSFY
+649 DSEETPAPAVSFY
-662 YKIGDATPFSSAAAG
+662 YKIDDETPFSSTAAG
-677 TLYSDTAKPTL
+677 TLYDETSKPHLSSD
-688 QPNETIYIAA
+688 ETIYVVA
-698 AAEMRNPSETA
+698 AAEMHNPSETA
-709 SVTLTPTDPPTFEDA
+709 SVSLVPTEPPTFEDA

-799 TIALSHSSPQFNI
+799 TVALSHSSPQFNI
-812 VTITPPATPAGLT
+812 VTITPPTTPAGLT

-863 PVRVKAGAEFAYPS
+863 PVKAVAGAEFAHPS
-877 TEASQTFSRTE
+877 TEAFQTFSRTE
-888 KPTVSDARGTEVYKP
+888 KPTVSDARGSDFYKA
-903 LQVTAAAAAPDDTA
+903 LQVAVAAGTTDNTAS
-917 PVYSSTDETAWT
+917 VYSSTDETTW
-929 AASSPVTVA
+929 AAAASPVTVA

-948 ADGKLTSEPV
+948 VDGKLTSESV
-958 KVDGTPLNAPEAGVD
+958 EVDGAPLNAPEAGVD

-988 VPGLEFWYLIG
+988 VTGLEFWYLID

-1006 TPTKYETASAPK
+1006 TPTKYEAASAPK

-1034 NPSEAVLYGLNQT
+1034 NPSTPAV
-1047 DPPVITDNR
+1047 
-1056 GGVYNKPLEL
+1056 
-1066 AVSGVADA
+1066 
-1074 VFYYTEGNPAA
+1074 
-1085 APDENSTRYGAPFKP
+1085 
-1100 KPDSTEVRAAA
+1100 
-1111 KVTGSVLSQPTAQTL
+1111 
-1126 YALQGTPT
+1126 
-1134 VTLTHSASGLNQL
+1134 
-1147 NIEFTDAGYTGGT
+1147 
-1160 PTVYYTIDGS
+1160 
-1170 DPATSATV
+1170 
-1178 QTYSGSVTLPS
+1178 
-1189 DQTAPLTVK
+1189 
-1198 AVAGA
+1198 
-1203 EFCFTTAAAEKTFTA
+1203 
-1218 EALPNF
+1218 
-1224 TDARNG
+1224 
-1230 DYFQPLSVTSAD
+1230 
-1242 SGVWYAFD
+1242 
-1250 NPSSALTAYTANS
+1250 
-1263 PLTVG
+1263 
-1268 ENQILYAFKATDGFL
+1268 
-1283 ASPAEEIDG
+1283 
-1292 TPLAQPQATVTDG
+1292 
-1305 NLTFAASDGT
+1305 
-1315 VYYTTNGSE
+1315 
-1324 PTLSSDQYQ
+1324 
-1333 GSAVKIDASVTQIR
+1333 
-1347 SKAVAEMRNPSPTA
+1347 
-1361 DYNVETPPEE
+1361 YNVEAPPEE
-1371 TPEAPTVTDTRT
+1371 KPTAPIVTDSRT
-1383 ASGAPGSYFNPTGG
+1383 ASGASGSYFEPATDDSGSI
-1397 TGTIVLNVS
+1397 TLNIT
-1406 QAENV
+1406 QAESV
-1411 PVYYTVDGG
+1411 PVYYTYNSG
-1420 NEQTVTGGQVSVTK
+1420 NETQVSGNKVTVSK
-1434 PGSYVFYAK
+1434 SQVGTYVFYAK
-1443 TAGGTESDKKTVE
+1443 TAGGTLSDEVTVE

-1461 EPTADTSAS
+1461 KPQFEYDLSVPSAT
-1470 IPKLVSPD
+1470 LVSPD
-1478 GGSVLYE
+1478 GAVILYE
-1485 LSDNAGGP
+1485 LGQTKTDVSS
-1493 AKNVTA
+1493 T
-1499 DSPVFTGSGISLSDL
+1499 SSVFTNFDNLMEL
-1514 GKILTAVSVKEF
+1514 PGKTLTAVAVDEF
-1526 CFSSEQIQVPLV
+1526 CFSSPQIEQSIPSDPPIIPPIPLT
-1538 IPDLPD
+1538 
-1544 PDEPVSPPT
+1544 PPS
-1553 VTDTRTASGAP
+1553 VVDTRT
-1564 GEYFNPRNAGGSIT
+1564 EYFNPRGNSDSIT
-1578 LQITA
+1578 LKITA
-1583 AEANHQLFYKKDNG
+1583 ADSSHQLFYKKDNG

-1606 ELSVGKA
+1606 ELSVNKA

-1663 LYEAADGAFT
+1663 LYEAADGAFA
-1673 PVSENSTVYA
+1673 PVSEKSTVYA

-1753 TYSIGSQTYDQSY
+1753 TYSIGDQTYNQSY
-1766 TAGSSISIT
+1766 TAGSSISVT
-1775 ENSDIYVKAV
+1775 ENSDIYVKA

-1828 SEYRIYYTKDIDDSN
+1828 SEYQIYYTEDIDDSN

>member
-1 MKYRSFFGRFLI
+1 M
-13 LFLVCG
+13 
-19 CTFGK
+19 
-24 GKISVEIIY
+24 
-33 PEKTLVN
+33 
-40 PTLTVTAQTA
+40 
-50 GGSPEEITS
+50 
-59 ETGERIEISSL
+59 
-70 EAGNYDVTI
+70 
-79 SLKDGETVV
+79 
-88 WEKKISCL
+88 
-96 VDGAITTKI
+96 
-105 RYEITENDFTDFA
+105 
-118 LYTPQI
+118 
-124 IVTELGENR
+124 
-133 YRVEIIS
+133 
-140 SNYKGTIHYTM
+140 
-151 ANPAEDPTASSTEY
+151 
-165 KAPFEI
+165 
-171 NYDDEQG
+171 
-178 KVISARIFYKEF
+178 
-190 DPSEAAIFHLEKTA
+190 
-204 TPQIEDTTVHRLSDK
+204 
-219 LTFAVT
+219 
-225 SADPEVIYYYTLD
+225 
-238 GTVPTAVTASTEGLI
+238 
-253 ELTQPGTITVKS
+253 
-265 FKESYLMSDSVVLP
+265 
-279 VERLPKPEVG
+279 
-289 EITENTD
+289 
-296 GATYSITFDYG
+296 
-307 SDAQAMFLTRDGT
+307 
-320 SVTAENCPMG
+320 
-330 NEQSLAAGTTYTVS
+330 
-344 DLLPTETLKT
+344 
-354 RSIAENFFASEE
+354 
-366 AVVESSQAETPVI
+366 
-379 LDARSQTRNYADLLA
+379 
-394 VMFSTPETGATVHYT
+394 
-409 FDGNTPTDQSPSS
+409 
-422 ASGTAVEVTDGTT
+422 
-435 VVKARAYSAGKFP
+435 
-448 SETAEQAVAKAVD
+448 
-461 PMSVSLSYW
+461 
-470 NLLVIEE
+470 
-477 NATVPDS
+477 
-484 EKNRGLF
+484 
-491 YQTADSGEF
+491 
-500 LIYEENTVYLD
+500 
-511 ATAETTVSA
+511 
-520 VGGAEFCFP
+520 
-529 SNEVN
+529 
-534 NTFSLLN
+534 
-541 APVPTD
+541 
-547 ARSGSTAAAYLD
+547 
-559 PLTVD
+559 
-564 LTGGTAG
+564 
-571 SPSTEK
+571 
-577 YYVTRNGEEPTRQNA
+577 
-592 AEETNPQAVT
+592 T

-615 LNEITSAP
+615 LNKITSAS
-623 ASVDGTPLPEPK
+623 ASVDGTPLPQPK
-635 AEVADDG
+635 VEVADDG
-642 TVTITAG
+642 TVTIAAG
-649 ASEDPSAAALSFY
+649 DSEETPAPAVSFY
-662 YKIGDATPFSSAAAG
+662 YKIDDETPFSSTAAG
-677 TLYSDTAKPTL
+677 TLYDETSKPQLSSD
-688 QPNETIYIAA
+688 ETIYVVA
-698 AAEMRNPSETA
+698 AAEMHNPSETA
-709 SVTLTPTDPPTFEDA
+709 SVSLVPTDPPTFEDA

-762 PIAPQSG
+762 PIAPQSSS
-769 NLWLGATAKDDDKTR
+769 LWLGATAKDDDKTR

-799 TIALSHSSPQFNI
+799 TIALSHNSPQFNI
-812 VTITPPATPAGLT
+812 VTITPPTTPVGLT

-839 SGTVLTYTAPVPIPY
+839 GGQVQTYTAPVSIPQA
-854 ELLAAAAAA
+854 LLPAAADV
-863 PVRVKAGAEFAYPS
+863 PVKAVAGAEFARPS
-877 TEASQTFSRTE
+877 AEASQTFSRTE
-888 KPTVSDARGTEVYKP
+888 KPTVSDARGTDFYKA
-903 LQVTAAAAAPDDTA
+903 LQVAVAAGTTDNTAS
-917 PVYSSTDETAWT
+917 VYSSTDETTWT
-929 AASSPVTVA
+929 AAASPVTVA

-948 ADGKLTSEPV
+948 ADGKLTSESV
-958 KVDGTPLNAPEAGVD
+958 EVDGAPLSAPEVSVD
-973 GDGKLTV
+973 ADGKLTV

-988 VPGLEFWYLIG
+988 VTGLEFWYLID

-1006 TPTKYETASAPK
+1006 TPTKYEAASAPT

-1034 NPSEAVLYGLNQT
+1034 NPSTPAV
-1047 DPPVITDNR
+1047 
-1056 GGVYNKPLEL
+1056 
-1066 AVSGVADA
+1066 
-1074 VFYYTEGNPAA
+1074 
-1085 APDENSTRYGAPFKP
+1085 
-1100 KPDSTEVRAAA
+1100 
-1111 KVTGSVLSQPTAQTL
+1111 
-1126 YALQGTPT
+1126 
-1134 VTLTHSASGLNQL
+1134 
-1147 NIEFTDAGYTGGT
+1147 
-1160 PTVYYTIDGS
+1160 
-1170 DPATSATV
+1170 
-1178 QTYSGSVTLPS
+1178 
-1189 DQTAPLTVK
+1189 
-1198 AVAGA
+1198 
-1203 EFCFTTAAAEKTFTA
+1203 
-1218 EALPNF
+1218 
-1224 TDARNG
+1224 
-1230 DYFQPLSVTSAD
+1230 
-1242 SGVWYAFD
+1242 
-1250 NPSSALTAYTANS
+1250 
-1263 PLTVG
+1263 
-1268 ENQILYAFKATDGFL
+1268 
-1283 ASPAEEIDG
+1283 
-1292 TPLAQPQATVTDG
+1292 
-1305 NLTFAASDGT
+1305 
-1315 VYYTTNGSE
+1315 
-1324 PTLSSDQYQ
+1324 
-1333 GSAVKIDASVTQIR
+1333 
-1347 SKAVAEMRNPSPTA
+1347 
-1361 DYNVETPPEE
+1361 YNVEAPPEE
-1371 TPEAPTVTDTRT
+1371 KPTAPIVTDSRT

-1583 AEANHQLFYKKDNG
+1583 AEADHKLFYKKGSGN
-1597 AETSVPTGG
+1597 ETAVPTGG

-1726 AGNPISNGTFREPQS
+1726 AGNPISNGTFREPQN
-1741 IKIVTEPADAVV
+1741 IQIVTEPADAVV
-1753 TYSIGSQTYDQSY
+1753 TYSIGDQTYNQSY

-1775 ENSDIYVKAV
+1775 ENSDIYVKA
-1785 TADGKEATA
+1785 TAAGKEATA

-1828 SEYRIYYTKDIDDSN
+1828 SEYQIYYTEDIDDSN